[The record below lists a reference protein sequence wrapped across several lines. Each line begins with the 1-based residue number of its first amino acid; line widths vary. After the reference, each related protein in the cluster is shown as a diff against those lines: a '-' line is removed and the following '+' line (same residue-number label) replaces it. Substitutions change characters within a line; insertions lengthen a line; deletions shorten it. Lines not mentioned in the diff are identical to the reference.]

1 MNAAMILGWLRAFRP
16 AIATVVILGLLAG
29 VVQTVGRSPS
39 ASVAEPPAFTI
50 FPQGDDVPRLGPV
63 TVTFVKTP
71 EERAPDQLFQV
82 FPETKGTFA
91 WLGARTALFQPD
103 FPGFARGSTY
113 TVNVPARP
121 DAGLL
126 NAITKK
132 FTVAGQLT
140 VQQVIPGDGD
150 TEVPLAAQIFVQFS
164 RSVAPLTTLSAQR
177 SDPVVA
183 FEPALH
189 GTGEWLN
196 TSIYRFLPSD
206 LAPATTY
213 HLKVPKG
220 LTSAADGVLQQD
232 FAAAFTTVMPAV
244 DSIQPDTNWI
254 YCGPWQ
260 QVDVTFNQPMDP
272 AAQAGFRIETADT
285 GAVPPGTLKWN
296 ETRTVLSW
304 NPSQRLGIQIRYKVT
319 LDKGL
324 KGAHG
329 GVSANPRTS
338 TFVTIA
344 APSVSNTTP
353 SDGEKNANR
362 YGIRINFAT
371 PMDPTTL
378 EDKVRV
384 SSFTAADLE
393 NSIYAGDTG
402 ISINVP
408 LKSSTTYTVNLLPGA
423 TDRYGQAMGG
433 YQFTFT
439 TSEPT
444 PSVSLALPGYSAAA
458 VYSSSADPIL
468 YFQATNMPTVDFTLW
483 QLSPD
488 DGRRL
493 MHEPGSMQAFTP
505 SPSLK
510 LRTWTE
516 TVRGP
521 KDEVIL
527 GFTSLSGGKGAL
539 PKGYYFLN
547 TSGQYASRFA
557 FAVVD
562 TVLVTKLSNDELLA
576 WAVDHDT
583 GAPLQGVNV
592 RGNGPG
598 LEPTEMRT
606 DANGLASFKVPLP
619 LLGVGGYGDRP
630 YLLWIDGGGR
640 NAVTSTRW
648 PSMSAYQFSL
658 PGDYYAREWVGH
670 LYSDRPIYRPGE
682 TVQWK
687 GVVRADNDASYSV
700 PPADATFQIA
710 IMNARGQQ
718 VRQDTVHPNEFGSFA
733 GSFILPSDAPTGS
746 YTVSILFS
754 RGGNPWN
761 VAANTFL
768 VAEFRTPEFEVSV
781 AAGKDSYVSGDTID
795 AKATASFFFG
805 GALAGA
811 GLEWSAL
818 ADPYTLRVS
827 GYEYYSF
834 NDFDYTKPFVAR
846 DALRAKGTAKTNGS
860 GVGSFGIPATLAT
873 SEGAQRFT
881 LSATVTDQNGQAVAG
896 STAVTVHPAALYAGI
911 HPAQYVAN
919 EGANARIDLV
929 TVDTDGK
936 ILPDRAVT
944 VRVYDRQWIT
954 TKEVIPGGGRRYRS
968 DAKDTLLATLSTR
981 TNAKGEGAVFYKP
994 TKSGTLRLV
1003 AEVTD
1008 AKGRTSRSA
1017 TFLWVWGTTRAF
1029 WQVTNDDAVKLI
1041 ADKERY
1047 EVGDTAEVLI
1057 PAPFPGAQAL
1067 ITVERGKIKTRE
1079 VRKLATNSERIRI
1092 PITDPSVPNVFVSV
1106 VMYWPPTTGDPIPR
1120 YKVGY
1125 VELPVST
1132 ATRVLTVSV
1141 RPDRDQAKPGDTVH
1155 YDIKVTDKSGAGVR
1169 SEVSLAVV
1177 DKAVLSLQDERG
1189 PDGLRAFW
1197 FERGLGV
1204 TTGSSMAVSVDRW
1217 NDVIAEAPRQGK
1229 GGSGLVGQQARQ
1241 DFRNTAYWSAQVT
1254 TKADGTASVD
1264 VKMPDNL
1271 TTWRMQVRAIS
1282 GDTMV
1287 GEGTNE
1293 LLSTQP
1299 LLLRPALPRA
1309 LRVGDTLELRA
1320 LVRNAT
1326 KSDAAVT
1333 VALKAEG
1340 VTLTDALAKTVTI
1353 HPSESVIVGW
1363 PAKVE
1368 AEGTAKLTFTATG
1381 PADLSDAVVQELP
1394 VLIDMT
1400 PETTATGGIVN
1411 KDGQLEAI
1419 YLPKFADT
1427 KHGSLSVSVQ
1437 SALTGS
1443 MAEELRWLAPTTY
1456 EGAEYVA
1463 SRLIATIAVRRA
1475 EKSAGVSGNRDG
1487 RIASDVAGLIGR
1499 QRPDG
1504 GWPWCDQPLC
1514 QTDPNVT
1521 GWALIALGEAQRDGI
1536 AVDPFVVRSSN
1547 SYVLSYVNRPSDVAH
1562 PADINQKAFLL
1573 YALATAGGRDAVSTP
1588 ARALFEQQRAQ
1599 LGNWGRAYLLLALS
1613 ETGAGSGDAHV
1624 RALFDDLAGDTIP
1637 SANGNHWE
1645 DSAEKRGW
1653 FLSNTATTGLATLA
1667 IARIRPDHAL
1677 VPQTV
1682 RWLVIGRG
1690 ANGWHTP
1697 IDRAMGVLALSSY
1710 AVATGEL
1717 AGDYSYSVELDAKD
1731 ILSGLVKPS
1740 GAPTTATK
1748 SVPLTAFKPGTTSI
1762 LAFTR
1767 DYQKP
1772 GRLYYTLDL
1781 RYMTPAQGIDA
1792 LNRGFAIS
1800 HQYTLLD
1807 NPTKPV
1813 STAKLGDTV
1822 RVTVTVMVQSD
1833 HSYVVVE
1840 DPLPAGLEPVDAR
1853 LKNVD
1858 PALKAQLDNELAQ
1871 AAQRQ
1876 FGGGNAYFAPWYR
1889 WYYSPW
1895 HQVDLRDNR
1904 AVLGATWLS
1913 KGIYEYVYYA
1923 RATAPGDF
1931 FVAPAHAAET
1941 YFPEVFGR
1949 SDSSRFVVT
1958 P

>member
-1 MNAAMILGWLRAFRP
+1 MNAAILLGLLRTYRP
-16 AIATVVILGLLAG
+16 AIATVLILGLLAG
-29 VVQTVGRSPS
+29 VVQTVGRAPS
-39 ASVAEPPAFTI
+39 TSSAEPPTFTVL
-50 FPQGDDVPRLGPV
+50 PQGDDVSRLGPV
-63 TVTFVKTP
+63 TVTFEKSP
-71 EERAPDQLFQV
+71 EERAPEALFQV
-82 FPETKGTFA
+82 FPETKGTYA

-103 FPGFARGSTY
+103 FPGFVRGSIY

-121 DAGLL
+121 EAGLA

-132 FTVAGQLT
+132 FTVTGQLT
-140 VQQVIPGDGD
+140 VQQIIPGDGD
-150 TEVPLAAQIFVQFS
+150 TEVPLAAQLFVQFS

-177 SDPVVA
+177 TDLVVT

-196 TSIYRFLPSD
+196 TSIYRFLPTD

-213 HLKVPKG
+213 HLKVAKG

-232 FAAAFTTVMPAV
+232 FTATFTTIMPAV

-254 YCGPWQ
+254 FTGPWQ
-260 QVDVTFNQPMDP
+260 QVDATFNQPMDP
-272 AAQAGFRIETADT
+272 GAQAGFSIKNADT

-296 ETRTVLSW
+296 DARTVLSW
-304 NPSQRLGIQIRYKVT
+304 NPSERLGVKTRYTVT

-338 TFVTIA
+338 TFTTIA
-344 APSVSNTTP
+344 QPSVSNTRP
-353 SDGEKNANR
+353 SDGEKSASR
-362 YGIRINFAT
+362 YGVSINFAT
-371 PMDPTTL
+371 PMDPASL

-384 SSFTAADLE
+384 SGFSAEDVANAVTTGE
-393 NSIYAGDTG
+393 NG
-402 ISINVP
+402 ININLG
-408 LKSSTTYTVNLLPGA
+408 LKSSTAYTVTLLPGA

-433 YQFTFT
+433 HEFSFT
-439 TSEPT
+439 TSAPT
-444 PSVSLALPGYSAAA
+444 PSVSLALPGYSSAA
-458 VYSSSADPIL
+458 VYSSSAEPIL
-468 YFQATNMPTVDFTLW
+468 YFQTTNMPSVEFTLW
-483 QLSPD
+483 QLTAD
-488 DGRRL
+488 EGRRL
-493 MHEPGSMQAFTP
+493 MHDPGSMQGFNPTQ
-505 SPSLK
+505 K
-510 LRTWTE
+510 LRAWTE
-516 TVRGP
+516 TNRGDN
-521 KDEVIL
+521 DEIL
-527 GFTSLSGGKGAL
+527 LGSTSLSGSKSAL
-539 PKGYYFLN
+539 PKGYYYLT
-547 TSGQYASRFA
+547 TSGQYGSRFA

-562 TVLVTKLSNDELLA
+562 TVLVTKISNDELLA
-576 WAVDHDT
+576 WALDHDT

-598 LEPTEMRT
+598 LEPSEMRT
-606 DANGLASFKVPLP
+606 DANGLASFKVPVP
-619 LLGVGGYGDRP
+619 VLGYQGDRA
-630 YLLWIDGGGR
+630 YVLWIDGGGR
-640 NAVTSTRW
+640 SAVTSTRW
-648 PSMSAYQFSL
+648 PSMNAFQFSL

-670 LYSDRPIYRPGE
+670 LYTDRPIYRPGE
-682 TVQWK
+682 TVEWK
-687 GVVRADNDASYSV
+687 GVVRRDDDAAYSLPSTDV
-700 PPADATFQIA
+700 SFEIA
-710 IMNARGQQ
+710 IVNARGQQ
-718 VRQDTVHPNEFGSFA
+718 VSQVSAHPNEFGSFA
-733 GSFILPSDAPTGS
+733 GNFVLPSDAPTGN
-746 YTVSILFS
+746 YFVNIMFT
-754 RGGNPWN
+754 RGNPWN
-761 VAANTFL
+761 VASNSFL
-768 VAEFRTPEFEVSV
+768 VAEFRTPEFEVGV
-781 AAGKDSYVSGDTID
+781 AAGRASYVSGDTID

-805 GALAGA
+805 GAVSGA
-811 GLEWSAL
+811 GLEWSAI
-818 ADPYTLRVS
+818 ADPYTLRVP
-827 GYEYYSF
+827 GYEYFSF
-834 NDFDYTKPFVAR
+834 NDFDYSKPYVAR
-846 DALRAKGTAKTNGS
+846 DALRAKGTAKTDGNG
-860 GVGSFGIPATLAT
+860 VASFGVPAALAT
-873 SEGAQRFT
+873 SEGAQQFT
-881 LSATVTDQNGQAVAG
+881 LGASVQDQNGQVVAG
-896 STAVTVHPAALYAGI
+896 STTVTVHPAALYAGI

-936 ILPDRAVT
+936 ILPNRAVT

-954 TKEVIPGGGRRYRS
+954 TKETLPGGGRRYRS
-968 DAKDTLLATLSTR
+968 DAKDTLVATLSTR
-981 TNAKGEGAVFYKP
+981 TNAQGDGAVTYRP

-1008 AKGRTSRSA
+1008 AQGRTSRSA
-1017 TFLWVWGTTRAF
+1017 TFLWVWGTTRAL

-1047 EVGDTAEVLI
+1047 EVGDTAEVLV

-1067 ITVERGKIKTRE
+1067 ITIERGKIKTRE
-1079 VRKLATNSERIRI
+1079 VRKLATNSERLRI
-1092 PITDPSVPNVFVSV
+1092 PITDASVPDVFVSV
-1106 VMYWPPTTGDPIPR
+1106 VMYWPPTSGDPIPR

-1132 ATRVLTVSV
+1132 STRVLNVSV
-1141 RPDRDQAKPGDTVH
+1141 KPDRDQAKPGDTVR
-1155 YDIKVTDKSGAGVR
+1155 YDIKVTDKAGNGVR

-1197 FERGLGV
+1197 FERGLSV

-1217 NDVIAEAPRQGK
+1217 NDVIAEAARQGK
-1229 GGSGLVGQQARQ
+1229 GGSGLVGQQLRQ
-1241 DFRNTAYWSAQVT
+1241 DFRNTAYWSAQVV

-1271 TTWRMQVRAIS
+1271 TTWRMQARAIS

-1309 LRVGDTLELRA
+1309 LRVGDAVDLRA

-1326 KSDAAVT
+1326 KSDAAVSVT
-1333 VALKAEG
+1333 LKAEG
-1340 VTLTDALAKTVTI
+1340 VTVTGALSRNVTI
-1353 HPSESVIVGW
+1353 HPSESVIVSW

-1381 PADLSDAVVQELP
+1381 PADLSDAVEQTLP

-1400 PETTATGGIVN
+1400 PETTATGGIVT
-1411 KDGQLEAI
+1411 KDGQLEAV
-1419 YLPKFADT
+1419 YLPNFADT

-1437 SALTGS
+1437 SALTGA
-1443 MAEELRWLAPTTY
+1443 MNDELKWLDPTPY
-1456 EGAEYVA
+1456 EGTEYGA
-1463 SRLIATIAVRRA
+1463 SRLIATLAVRRA
-1475 EKSAGVSGNRDG
+1475 EKSAGLSINRDA
-1487 RIASDVAGLIGR
+1487 RIASDVAGMIGR

-1504 GWPWCDQPLC
+1504 GWPWCDHPTC

-1521 GWALIALGEAQRDGI
+1521 GWVLIALGEAQRDGI
-1536 AVDPFVVRSSN
+1536 SVDSGVIRSAT
-1547 SYVLSYVNRPSDVAH
+1547 SYVVSFVNRSTDVAH

-1573 YALATAGGRDAVSTP
+1573 YALASAGGRDAASIP

-1613 ETGAGSGDAHV
+1613 ETGATTNDAQV
-1624 RALFDDLAGDTIP
+1624 RALFDDLAGATIP

-1645 DSAEKRGW
+1645 DAADKRGS
-1653 FLSNTATTGLATLA
+1653 FLTSTATTALSTLA
-1667 IARIRPDHAL
+1667 IARIRPEHVL
-1677 VPQTV
+1677 IPQTV

-1690 ANGWHTP
+1690 ANGWHSS

-1710 AVATGEL
+1710 AVSTGEL
-1717 AGDYSYSVELDAKD
+1717 AGDYSYSVQLDAKD
-1731 ILSGLVKPS
+1731 VLSGLVKPNTT
-1740 GAPTTATK
+1740 PTTATK
-1748 SVPLTAFKPGTTSI
+1748 LVPLATFKPGTTSI

-1781 RYMTPAQGIDA
+1781 RYLTPAKGIDA
-1792 LNRGFAIS
+1792 LNRGFAVS

-1807 NPTKPV
+1807 APTKPISAV
-1813 STAKLGDTV
+1813 KLGETV
-1822 RVTVTVMVQSD
+1822 RVTVTVMVKSD
-1833 HSYVVVE
+1833 HAYVVVE
-1840 DPLPAGLEPVDAR
+1840 DPLPAGLEAVDAR

-1876 FGGGNAYFAPWYR
+1876 FGGDAYFAPWYR

-1895 HQVDLRDNR
+1895 HQVDLRDDR
-1904 AVLGATWLS
+1904 AVLSATWLS

-1931 FVAPAHAAET
+1931 FVAPAHAEET

>member
-1 MNAAMILGWLRAFRP
+1 MNAATILGWLRTFRP
-16 AIATVVILGLLAG
+16 AITTVVVLGLLAG
-29 VVQTVGRSPS
+29 LFQVVGRAPS
-39 ASVAEPPAFTI
+39 ASSVEPPAFTI
-50 FPQGDDVPRLGPV
+50 FPQGEDVSRLGPV
-63 TVTFVKTP
+63 TVTFAKTP
-71 EERAPDQLFQV
+71 EERAPEALFQV
-82 FPETKGTFA
+82 FPETKGSYA

-103 FPGFARGSTY
+103 FPGFVRGSTY
-113 TVNVPARP
+113 IVNVPARP
-121 DAGLL
+121 DAGLPT
-126 NAITKK
+126 AITKK
-132 FTVAGQLT
+132 FTVTGQLT
-140 VQQVIPGDGD
+140 VQQIIPGDGD
-150 TEVPLAAQIFVQFS
+150 TEVPLAAQLFVQFS

-177 SDPVVA
+177 SDPVVT

-189 GTGEWLN
+189 GSGEWLN
-196 TSIYRFLPSD
+196 TSIYRFVPSD

-213 HLKVPKG
+213 HLKVAKG

-232 FAAAFTTVMPAV
+232 WSSTFTTIMPAV

-272 AAQAGFRIETADT
+272 AAQAGFSIQNAET

-296 ETRTVLSW
+296 DARTVLSW
-304 NPSQRLGIQIRYKVT
+304 NPSERLGVKTRYTVT

-329 GVSANPRTS
+329 GVSVNPRTS
-338 TFVTIA
+338 TFTTIA
-344 APSVSNTTP
+344 LPSVASTMPSNG
-353 SDGEKNANR
+353 DQNASR

-371 PMDPTTL
+371 PMDPATL
-378 EDKVRV
+378 ENKIRV
-384 SSFTAADLE
+384 STFSAADLDHAVSASE
-393 NSIYAGDTG
+393 NGVGVNIG
-402 ISINVP
+402 
-408 LKSSTTYTVNLLPGA
+408 LKSSTTYTVTLLPGA

-433 YQFTFT
+433 HEFTFT
-439 TSEPT
+439 TGAPT

-468 YFQATNMPTVDFTLW
+468 YFQATNMPSVDFTLW
-483 QLSPD
+483 QLTPD

-493 MHEPGSMQAFTP
+493 MHDPGSMQAFTP
-505 SPSLK
+505 SPSQK
-510 LRTWTE
+510 VRTWTE
-516 TVRGP
+516 TNRGT
-521 KDEVIL
+521 KDEIVL
-527 GFTSLSGGKGAL
+527 GSTSLSGGNGPLA
-539 PKGYYFLN
+539 KGYYYLN

-576 WAVDHDT
+576 WALDHDS
-583 GAPLQGVNV
+583 GAPLVGVNV

-598 LEPTEMRT
+598 LAPTEIVT
-606 DANGLASFKVPLP
+606 DANGLASFKVPVP
-619 LLGVGGYGDRP
+619 VLGYQGDRS
-630 YLLWIDGGGR
+630 YVLWIDAGGR

-648 PSMSAYQFSL
+648 PSMNAYQFSL

-670 LYSDRPIYRPGE
+670 LYTDRPIYRPGE
-682 TVQWK
+682 TVEWK
-687 GVVRADNDASYSV
+687 GVIRADDDAAYSL
-700 PPADATFQIA
+700 PPTDATFQIA
-710 IMNARGQQ
+710 IVNARGQQ
-718 VRQDTVHPNEFGSFA
+718 VRQDSAHPNEFGSFA
-733 GSFILPSDAPTGS
+733 GSFVLPSDAPTGN
-746 YTVSILFS
+746 YTVNIMYT
-754 RGGNPWN
+754 RGNPWN
-761 VAANTFL
+761 VASNSFL
-768 VAEFRTPEFEVSV
+768 VAEFRKPEFQVSV
-781 AAGKDSYVSGDTID
+781 AAGKASYVDGDTID
-795 AKATASFFFG
+795 AQATASFFFG
-805 GALAGA
+805 GAVSGA
-811 GLEWSAL
+811 GVEWSAI
-818 ADPYTLRVS
+818 ADPYTLRVP
-827 GYEYYSF
+827 GYEYFSF
-834 NDFDYTKPFVAR
+834 NDFDYAKPYVAR
-846 DALRAKGTAKTNGS
+846 DALRAKGTAKTDAS
-860 GVGSFGIPATLAT
+860 GLASFGVPAALAT
-873 SEGAQRFT
+873 SEGAQQFT
-881 LSATVTDQNGQAVAG
+881 LGAAVQDQNGQVVAG
-896 STAVTVHPAALYAGI
+896 NTTVTVHPAALYAGI
-911 HPAQYVAN
+911 HPAQYVTN
-919 EGANARIDLV
+919 EGANARIDVV

-936 ILPDRAVT
+936 VLPDRAVT

-954 TKEVIPGGGRRYRS
+954 TKETIPGGGRRYRS
-968 DAKDTLLATLSTR
+968 DAKDTLVATLSAR
-981 TNAKGEGAVFYKP
+981 TNAKGEGAVFYRP

-1029 WQVTNDDAVKLI
+1029 WQVTNDDAVKLV

-1047 EVGDTAEVLI
+1047 EVGETAEVLI

-1067 ITVERGKIKTRE
+1067 ITIERGKIKTRE
-1079 VRKLATNSERIRI
+1079 VRTLVTNSERLRI
-1092 PITDPSVPNVFVSV
+1092 PISDASVPDVFVSV

-1132 ATRVLTVSV
+1132 ATRVLNVSV
-1141 RPDRDQAKPGDTVH
+1141 RPDRDQAKPGDTVR
-1155 YDIKVTDKSGAGVR
+1155 YDIKVTDKAGNGVR

-1204 TTGSSMAVSVDRW
+1204 TTGSSMAVSINRW

-1229 GGSGLVGQQARQ
+1229 GGSGLVGQQVRQ
-1241 DFRNTAYWSAQVT
+1241 DFRNTAYWSAQVV

-1264 VKMPDNL
+1264 VKLPDNL
-1271 TTWRMQVRAIS
+1271 TTWRMQARAIS
-1282 GDTMV
+1282 GDTLV

-1293 LLSTQP
+1293 LLATQP
-1299 LLLRPALPRA
+1299 LLLRPALPRV
-1309 LRVGDTLELRA
+1309 LRVGDSVDLRA

-1326 KSDAAVT
+1326 KSDAAVNVT
-1333 VALKAEG
+1333 LKAEG
-1340 VTLTDALAKTVTI
+1340 VTVTGALSQSVTI
-1353 HPSESVIVGW
+1353 HPSESVIVSW

-1381 PADLSDAVVQELP
+1381 PADLSDAVEQTLP

-1400 PETTATGGIVN
+1400 PETTATGGIVTR
-1411 KDGQLEAI
+1411 DGQLEAV

-1427 KHGSLSVSVQ
+1427 THGSLSVSVQ
-1437 SALTGS
+1437 SALTGAMS
-1443 MAEELRWLAPTTY
+1443 DELKWLTPTTW

-1463 SRLIATIAVRRA
+1463 SRLIATLAVRRA
-1475 EKSAGVSGNRDG
+1475 EKSAGVSNNRDG

-1504 GWPWCDQPLC
+1504 GWPWCDQPTC

-1521 GWALIALGEAQRDGI
+1521 GWTLIALGEAQREGI
-1536 AVDPFVVRSSN
+1536 AIDSGVIRSSTG
-1547 SYVLSYVNRPSDVAH
+1547 YVVSYVNRSTDIAH

-1573 YALATAGGRDAVSTP
+1573 YALAAAGGRDAAAIP

-1599 LGNWGRAYLLLALS
+1599 LGNWGRAYLLLALAES
-1613 ETGAGSGDAHV
+1613 GATSTDAQI
-1624 RALFDDLAGDTIP
+1624 RALFDDLAGATIP

-1645 DSAEKRGW
+1645 DAVDKRGT
-1653 FLSNTATTGLATLA
+1653 FLTSTATTALSTLA

-1690 ANGWHTP
+1690 ANGWHSS

-1710 AVATGEL
+1710 AVSTGEL
-1717 AGDYSYSVELDAKD
+1717 AGDYSYAVQLDAKD
-1731 ILSGLVKPS
+1731 VLTGLVKPNTT
-1740 GAPTTATK
+1740 PTTATK
-1748 SVPLTAFKPGTTSI
+1748 SVPLATLKPGTTSI

-1767 DYQKP
+1767 DYQRP

-1781 RYMTPAQGIDA
+1781 RYLTPAKGIDA
-1792 LNRGFAIS
+1792 LNRGFAVS

-1807 NPTKPV
+1807 APTKPI
-1813 STAKLGDTV
+1813 SAAKLGETV
-1822 RVTVTVMVQSD
+1822 RVTVTVMVKSD
-1833 HSYVVVE
+1833 HAYVVVE

-1876 FGGGNAYFAPWYR
+1876 FGGDAYFAPWYR

-1895 HQVDLRDNR
+1895 HQVDLRDDR
-1904 AVLGATWLS
+1904 AVLSATWLS
-1913 KGIYEYVYYA
+1913 KGVYEYVYYA

>member
-1 MNAAMILGWLRAFRP
+1 MNAKAALAWLRTLRP
-16 AIATVVILGLLAG
+16 AITTVVILGLLAG
-29 VVQTVGRSPS
+29 LMQTVGRTPS
-39 ASVAEPPAFTI
+39 AILSEPPAFTI
-50 FPQGDDVPRLGPV
+50 LPQGEDVSRLGPV
-63 TVTFVKTP
+63 TVTFEKTP
-71 EERAPDQLFQV
+71 EERAPDALFQV
-82 FPETKGTFA
+82 VPETKGTYA

-103 FPGFARGSTY
+103 FPGFVRGSTY

-121 DAGLL
+121 DAGLAS
-126 NAITKK
+126 AISKR
-132 FTVAGQLT
+132 FTVTGQLS
-140 VQQVIPGDGD
+140 VQQTIPGDGD
-150 TEVPLAAQIFVQFS
+150 TEVPLAAQLFVQFS

-177 SDPVVA
+177 ADPVVT

-196 TSIYRFLPSD
+196 TSIYRFLPTD

-213 HLKVPKG
+213 RLKVAKG

-232 FAAAFTTVMPAV
+232 WSATFTTIMPAV

-260 QVDVTFNQPMDP
+260 QVDVTFNQAMDP
-272 AAQAGFRIETADT
+272 ASQAGFSIRNAETSAI
-285 GAVPPGTLKWN
+285 PPGTLKWN
-296 ETRTVLSW
+296 DARTVLSW
-304 NPSQRLGIQIRYKVT
+304 NPSERLGVQTRYQVT

-324 KGAHG
+324 KGARG
-329 GVSANPRTS
+329 GISANPRTS

-344 APSVSNTTP
+344 QPSVANTSP
-353 SDGEKNANR
+353 ANGDQNAQR
-362 YGIRINFAT
+362 FGIRINFAT
-371 PMDPTTL
+371 PMDPATL

-384 SSFTAADLE
+384 SGFSAADLE
-393 NSIYAGDTG
+393 GNVYPSEQGLTV
-402 ISINVP
+402 SVP
-408 LKSSTTYTVNLLPGA
+408 LKSSTAYTANLLPGA

-433 YQFTFT
+433 YQFSFT
-439 TSEPT
+439 TGAPL
-444 PSVSLALPGYSAAA
+444 PSVSLALPGYGSSA
-458 VYSSSADPIL
+458 VYSSSAEPIL
-468 YFQATNMPTVDFTLW
+468 YFQATNVPSVEFTLW
-483 QLSPD
+483 PLTAD
-488 DGRRL
+488 EGRRV
-493 MHEPGSMQAFTP
+493 MHDPGAGAPAQFK
-505 SPSLK
+505 PSLPV

-516 TVRGP
+516 TVRGA
-521 KDEVIL
+521 KDEVLL
-527 GFTSLSGGKGAL
+527 GSTSLSGGRGAL
-539 PKGYYFLN
+539 AKGYYYLV
-547 TSGQYASRFA
+547 TSGQYASYVA

-562 TVLVTKLSNDELLA
+562 TVLVTKLSNDELLV
-576 WAVDHDT
+576 WALDHDT

-592 RGNGPG
+592 RGSGPA
-598 LEPTEMRT
+598 LEPSEMRT
-606 DANGLASFKVPLP
+606 DASGLASFKVPLP
-619 LLGVGGYGDRP
+619 LLGGSTDRS
-630 YLLWIDGGGR
+630 YILWIDGGGR

-648 PSMSAYQFSL
+648 PSMNAYQFSL

-670 LYSDRPIYRPGE
+670 LYTDRPIYRPGE

-687 GVVRADNDASYSV
+687 GVVRGDDDATYSV
-700 PPADATFQIA
+700 PRADATFLVA
-710 IMNARGQQ
+710 ILNARGQQ
-718 VRQDTVHPNEFGSFA
+718 VRQDEVKPNEFGSFS
-733 GSFILPSDAPTGS
+733 GSLELPSDAPTGNYVVNIM
-746 YTVSILFS
+746 YT
-754 RGGNPWN
+754 RGTQWS
-761 VAANTFL
+761 VASNSFL
-768 VAEFRTPEFEVSV
+768 VAEFRKPEFEVTVTS
-781 AAGKDSYVSGDTID
+781 GLTSYVNGDTID

-805 GALAGA
+805 GAVAGA

-818 ADPYTLRVS
+818 ADPYTLRVP
-827 GYEYYSF
+827 GYEYFSF
-834 NDFDYTKPFVAR
+834 NDFDYATPYVAR
-846 DALRAKGTAKTNGS
+846 DALRAKGTAKTDQNG
-860 GVGSFGIPATLAT
+860 VASFGVPASLAT

-881 LSATVTDQNGQAVAG
+881 LGAAVQDQNGQVVAG
-896 STAVTVHPAALYAGI
+896 SSTVTVHPASLYAGI
-911 HPAQYVAN
+911 RPAQYVAN

-968 DAKDTLLATLSTR
+968 DVKDTLVATLSAR
-981 TNAKGEGAVFYKP
+981 TDAKGEGAVFYRP
-994 TKSGTLRLV
+994 TKSGSLRLV

-1017 TFLWVWGTTRAF
+1017 TFLWVWGTSRAL
-1029 WQVTNDDAVKLI
+1029 WQVTNDDAVKLV

-1047 EVGDTAEVLI
+1047 EIGDTAEVLV

-1067 ITVERGKIKTRE
+1067 ITIERGKIKTRE
-1079 VRKLATNSERIRI
+1079 VRKFATNSERLRI
-1092 PITDPSVPNVFVSV
+1092 PITDASVPDIFVSV
-1106 VMYWPPTTGDPIPR
+1106 VMYWPPTSTDPIPR

-1132 ATRVLTVSV
+1132 ATRVLNVSI
-1141 RPDRDQAKPGDTVH
+1141 RPDRDQAKPGDTVR
-1155 YDIKVTDKSGAGVR
+1155 YDIKVTDKAGNGVR
-1169 SEVSLAVV
+1169 SEVSVAVV

-1197 FERGLGV
+1197 FERGLSV
-1204 TTGSSMAVSVDRW
+1204 TTGSSMAVSINRW
-1217 NDVIAEAPRQGK
+1217 NDVIAEAPKQGK
-1229 GGSGLVGQQARQ
+1229 GGSGLVGQQVRQ
-1241 DFRNTAYWSAQVT
+1241 DFRNTAYWSAQVL

-1271 TTWRMQVRAIS
+1271 TTWRMQARAIS

-1293 LLSTQP
+1293 LLATQP

-1309 LRVGDTLELRA
+1309 LRVGDSVELRA

-1333 VALKAEG
+1333 VTLKAEG
-1340 VTLTDALAKTVTI
+1340 VTVTGSLGRNITV
-1353 HPSESVIVGW
+1353 HPSESVIVSW

-1368 AEGTAKLTFTATG
+1368 FEGTAKLRFTATG
-1381 PADLSDAVVQELP
+1381 PGDLSDAIEQQLP

-1400 PETTATGGIVN
+1400 PETTATGGIVT
-1411 KDGQLEAI
+1411 KDGQLEAL
-1419 YLPKFADT
+1419 YLPTFADT

-1443 MAEELRWLAPTTY
+1443 MADELKSLEPYVY
-1456 EGAEYVA
+1456 ENAEYVA
-1463 SRLIATIAVRRA
+1463 SRLIATLAVKRA
-1475 EKSAGVSGNRDG
+1475 EKSAGVASTRDG
-1487 RIASDVAGLIGR
+1487 RIATDVAGLIGR

-1504 GWPWCDQPLC
+1504 GWAWCEQPLC

-1521 GWALIALGEAQRDGI
+1521 GWALIALGEAQRDGLS
-1536 AVDPFVVRSSN
+1536 VDSGVIRRATG
-1547 SYVLSYVNRPSDVAH
+1547 YVIGYVNRSTDIAH

-1573 YALATAGGRDAVSTP
+1573 YALAAAGGRDAALVP

-1599 LGNWGRAYLLLALS
+1599 LGNWGRAYLLLALTES
-1613 ETGAGSGDAHV
+1613 GVAGDDAQV
-1624 RALFDDLAGDTIP
+1624 GALFNDLAGATIP

-1645 DSAEKRGW
+1645 DAADKRGS
-1653 FLSNTATTGLATLA
+1653 FLTSTATTALATLA

-1690 ANGWHTP
+1690 ANGWHSSV
-1697 IDRAMGVLALSSY
+1697 DRAMGVLALSSY
-1710 AVATGEL
+1710 AVSTGEL
-1717 AGDYSYSVELDAKD
+1717 AGDFSYAVELDAKD
-1731 ILSGLVKPS
+1731 ILSGLVKPNTT
-1740 GAPTTATK
+1740 PTTATK
-1748 SVPLTAFKPGTTSI
+1748 AVPLSLFKPGTTSF

-1767 DYQKP
+1767 DYQRP

-1781 RYMTPAQGIDA
+1781 RYMTPAKGIDA
-1792 LNRGFAIS
+1792 LNRGFAVS

-1807 NPTKPV
+1807 APTKPIT
-1813 STAKLGDTV
+1813 SAKLGETV

-1858 PALKAQLDNELAQ
+1858 PALKNKLDNDLAA
-1871 AAQRQ
+1871 AAQKQ
-1876 FGGGNAYFAPWYR
+1876 FGGDAYFAPWYR

-1895 HQVDLRDNR
+1895 HQVELRDDR
-1904 AVLGATWLS
+1904 AVLSTTRLS

-1923 RATAPGDF
+1923 RATTPGDF
-1931 FVAPAHAAET
+1931 FVAPAHAEET
-1941 YFPEVFGR
+1941 
-1949 SDSSRFVVT
+1949 
-1958 P
+1958 

>member
-1 MNAAMILGWLRAFRP
+1 MNAATLLIWLRTFRP
-16 AIATVVILGLLAG
+16 AIATVLILGLVAG
-29 VVQTVGRSPS
+29 LVQTVGQAPS
-39 ASVAEPPAFTI
+39 ASVAEPPAFAI
-50 FPQGDDVPRLGPV
+50 LPQGNDVARLGPV
-63 TVTFVKTP
+63 TVTFAKTP

-82 FPETKGTFA
+82 FPETKGTYA
-91 WLGARTALFQPD
+91 WLGVRTALFQPD
-103 FPGFARGSTY
+103 FPGFVRGSTY

-121 DAGLL
+121 DAGLPS
-126 NAITKK
+126 AITKK
-132 FTVAGQLT
+132 FTVTGQLT
-140 VQQVIPGDGD
+140 IQQVIPGDGD
-150 TEVPLAAQIFVQFS
+150 TEVPLAAQLFVQFS

-177 SDPVVA
+177 ADPVVT

-213 HLKVPKG
+213 HLKVAKG

-232 FAAAFTTVMPAV
+232 WSSTFTTIMPGV
-244 DSIQPDTNWI
+244 DSIQPDANWI

-272 AAQAGFRIETADT
+272 AAQAGFSIQNAAN

-296 ETRTVLSW
+296 DSRTVLSW
-304 NPSQRLGIQIRYKVT
+304 NPSERLGVQTRYTVAM
-319 LDKGL
+319 DKGL

-338 TFVTIA
+338 TFTTIGK
-344 APSVSNTTP
+344 PSIANTSP
-353 SDGEKNANR
+353 VDGDKNAPR
-362 YGIRINFAT
+362 YGVRINFAT

-378 EDKVRV
+378 EDKVSV
-384 SSFTAADLE
+384 SGFSAADLE
-393 NSIYAGDTG
+393 GNVYPGEQG
-402 ISINVP
+402 ITISVG
-408 LKSSTTYTVNLLPGA
+408 LKSSTEYTVTLRPGA

-439 TSEPT
+439 TGAPT

-458 VYSSSADPIL
+458 VYSSTAEPIL
-468 YFQATNMPTVDFTLW
+468 YFQTTNMPAVEFTLW
-483 QLSPD
+483 PLTAD
-488 DGRRL
+488 EGRRV
-493 MHEPGSMQAFTP
+493 MHDPGAIQQFK
-505 SPSLK
+505 PSLPA

-516 TVRGP
+516 TVRGG

-527 GFTSLSGGKGAL
+527 GSTSLSGIAKRPLA
-539 PKGYYFLN
+539 KGYYYLG
-547 TSGQYASRFA
+547 TTGGYGSYFA

-562 TVLVTKLSNDELLA
+562 TVLVTKISNDELLA
-576 WAVDHDT
+576 WALDHDT

-592 RGNGPG
+592 RGSGPG
-598 LEPTEMRT
+598 LEPTELRT

-619 LLGVGGYGDRP
+619 LVGQYTDRS
-630 YLLWIDGGGR
+630 YVLWIDAGGR

-648 PSMSAYQFSL
+648 PSMNAYQFAI
-658 PGDYYAREWVGH
+658 PGDYYSREWVGH
-670 LYSDRPIYRPGE
+670 LYTDRPIYRPGE
-682 TVQWK
+682 TVEWK
-687 GVVRADNDASYSV
+687 GVVRADDDASYSL
-700 PPADATFQIA
+700 PPADASFTIT
-710 IMNARGQQ
+710 ITNARGQQ
-718 VRQDTVHPNEFGSFA
+718 VRQDTAHPNEFGSFA
-733 GSFILPSDAPTGS
+733 GSFALPSDAPTGN
-746 YTVSILFS
+746 YTVSILYT
-754 RGGNPWN
+754 RGQQWAVTGNS
-761 VAANTFL
+761 FL
-768 VAEFRTPEFEVSV
+768 VAEFRKPEFQVSV
-781 AAGKDSYVSGDTID
+781 AAAKASYVDGDTID

-805 GALAGA
+805 GGVGGA
-811 GLEWSAL
+811 GLEWSVL
-818 ADPYTLRVS
+818 ADPYILRVP

-834 NDFDYTKPFVAR
+834 NDFDYAKPFVSR
-846 DALRAKGTAKTNGS
+846 DALRAKGTAKTDQS
-860 GVGSFGIPATLAT
+860 GVAAFGIPAALAT
-873 SEGAQRFT
+873 SEGAQQFT
-881 LSATVTDQNGQAVAG
+881 LSATVQDQNGQAVAG

-936 ILPDRAVT
+936 LLPDRAVT
-944 VRVYDRQWIT
+944 VRVFDRQWIT
-954 TKEVIPGGGRRYRS
+954 TKELLPGGGRRYRS
-968 DAKDTLLATLSTR
+968 DVKDTLVTTLSAR

-1003 AEVTD
+1003 AEATD
-1008 AKGRTSRSA
+1008 ARGRTSRSA

-1029 WQVTNDDAVKLI
+1029 WQVTNDDAVKLV

-1047 EVGDTAEVLI
+1047 EVGDTADVLV

-1067 ITVERGKIKTRE
+1067 ITIERGKIKTRE
-1079 VRKLATNSERIRI
+1079 VRKLATNSERLRI
-1092 PITDPSVPNVFVSV
+1092 PITDPSVPDIFVSV
-1106 VMYWPPTTGDPIPR
+1106 VMYWPPTSADPIPR

-1132 ATRVLTVSV
+1132 ATRVLNVSV
-1141 RPDRDQAKPGDTVH
+1141 RPDRDQAKPGDMVH
-1155 YDIKVTDKSGAGVR
+1155 YDIKVTDKAGTGVR
-1169 SEVSLAVV
+1169 SEVSVAVV

-1204 TTGSSMAVSVDRW
+1204 TTGSSMAVSIDRW

-1229 GGSGLVGQQARQ
+1229 GGSGLVGQQVRQ
-1241 DFRNTAYWSAQVT
+1241 DFRNTAYWSAQVV

-1271 TTWRMQVRAIS
+1271 TTWRMQARAIS
-1282 GDTMV
+1282 GNTMV

-1309 LRVGDTLELRA
+1309 LRVGDAVELRA

-1326 KSDAAVT
+1326 KTDAAVNVT
-1333 VALKAEG
+1333 LKAEG
-1340 VTLTDALAKTVTI
+1340 VTVTGDLAHSVTI
-1353 HPSESVIVGW
+1353 HPSDSVIVGW

-1381 PADLSDAVVQELP
+1381 PGGLSDAIEQTLP
-1394 VLIDMT
+1394 ISIDMT
-1400 PETTATGGIVN
+1400 PETTATGGIVTR
-1411 KDGQLEAI
+1411 DSQLEAV
-1419 YLPKFADT
+1419 YLPNFADT

-1437 SALTGS
+1437 SALTGA
-1443 MAEELRWLAPTTY
+1443 MADELRWLKPTTY

-1463 SRLIATIAVRRA
+1463 SRLIATLAVRRA
-1475 EKSAGVSGNRDG
+1475 EKSAGVSNSRDG
-1487 RIASDVAGLIGR
+1487 QIASDVAGLIGR
-1499 QRPDG
+1499 QRSDG
-1504 GWPWCDQPLC
+1504 GWPWCDHPLC

-1521 GWALIALGEAQRDGI
+1521 GWALVALGEAQRDGI
-1536 AVDPFVVRSSN
+1536 AIDSGVLRGSTGYVV
-1547 SYVLSYVNRPSDVAH
+1547 SYVNRSTDIAH

-1573 YALATAGGRDAVSTP
+1573 YALAAAGGRDAAAVP

-1613 ETGAGSGDAHV
+1613 EIGANSTDPQVG
-1624 RALFDDLAGDTIP
+1624 ALFNDLAGATIP

-1645 DSAEKRGW
+1645 DAADKRGLL
-1653 FLSNTATTGLATLA
+1653 LSSTATTALATLA
-1667 IARIRPDHAL
+1667 IARIRQEHAL

-1690 ANGWHTP
+1690 ANGWHSS

-1710 AVATGEL
+1710 SVSTGEL
-1717 AGDYSYSVELDAKD
+1717 AGDYSYAVQLDAKD
-1731 ILSGLVKPS
+1731 VLSGLVKPNTT
-1740 GAPTTATK
+1740 PTTASK
-1748 SVPLTAFKPGTTSI
+1748 SVPLSTFKPGATSI

-1781 RYMTPAQGIDA
+1781 RYLTPAKGIDA
-1792 LNRGFAIS
+1792 LNRGFAVS

-1807 NPTKPV
+1807 APTKPIM
-1813 STAKLGDTV
+1813 SAKVGDTV
-1822 RVTVTVMVQSD
+1822 RVTVTVVVQSD

-1871 AAQRQ
+1871 AAQKQ
-1876 FGGGNAYFAPWYR
+1876 FGGDAYFAPWYR

-1895 HQVDLRDNR
+1895 HQVDLRDDR

-1931 FVAPAHAAET
+1931 FVAPAHAEET

>member
-1 MNAAMILGWLRAFRP
+1 MNAATILSWLRTFRP
-16 AIATVVILGLLAG
+16 AIATVLVLSLLAG
-29 VVQTVGRSPS
+29 LFQIVGRAPS
-39 ASVAEPPAFTI
+39 ASLVEPPAFTI
-50 FPQGDDVPRLGPV
+50 FPQGEDVSRLGPV
-63 TVTFVKTP
+63 TVTFAKTP
-71 EERAPDQLFQV
+71 EERAPEALFQV
-82 FPETKGTFA
+82 IPETKGSYA

-103 FPGFARGSTY
+103 FPGFVRGSTY

-121 DAGLL
+121 DAGLS

-132 FTVAGQLT
+132 FTVTGQLA
-140 VQQVIPGDGD
+140 VQQIIPGDGD
-150 TEVPLAAQIFVQFS
+150 TEVPLAAQLFVQFS

-177 SDPVVA
+177 SDPVVT
-183 FEPALH
+183 FDPALH

-206 LAPATTY
+206 LAPATIY
-213 HLKVPKG
+213 HLKVAKG

-232 FAAAFTTVMPAV
+232 FNATFTTIMPAV
-244 DSIQPDTNWI
+244 DLIQPDTSWI
-254 YCGPWQ
+254 YCGPYQ

-272 AAQAGFRIETADT
+272 AAQAGFSIRNADT

-296 ETRTVLSW
+296 DARTVLSW
-304 NPSQRLGIQIRYKVT
+304 NPSERLGVKTQYKVT

-329 GVSANPRTS
+329 GVSVNPRTS
-338 TFVTIA
+338 AFTTIA
-344 APSVSNTTP
+344 QPSVASTTP
-353 SDGEKNANR
+353 SNGDKNAFR

-378 EDKVRV
+378 ENKVRV
-384 SSFTAADLE
+384 SGFSATEVE
-393 NSIYAGDTG
+393 NGVSTSENG
-402 ISINVP
+402 IGVG
-408 LKSSTTYTVNLLPGA
+408 LAMKSSTTYTVTLLAGA

-433 YQFTFT
+433 YEFSFT
-439 TSEPT
+439 TGVPT
-444 PSVSLALPGYSAAA
+444 ASVSLALPGYSSAA
-458 VYSSSADPIL
+458 VYSSSAEPIL
-468 YFQATNMPTVDFTLW
+468 YFQTTNLPSVEFTLW
-483 QLSPD
+483 QLTAD
-488 DGRRL
+488 EGRHL
-493 MHEPGSMQAFTP
+493 MHDPGAMSGF
-505 SPSLK
+505 SPTQK
-510 LRTWTE
+510 LRSWTE
-516 TVRGP
+516 TNGGA
-521 KDEVIL
+521 KDEVVL
-527 GFTSLSGGKGAL
+527 GSTSLSGSKAAL
-539 PKGYYFLN
+539 AKGYYYLS
-547 TSGQYASRFA
+547 TGGQFGSRFA

-576 WAVDHDT
+576 WALDHDT
-583 GAPLQGVNV
+583 GAPLKGVNV

-598 LEPTEMRT
+598 LEPTEMLT
-606 DANGLASFKVPLP
+606 DANGLASFKVPVP
-619 LLGVGGYGDRP
+619 VLGYSGDRS
-630 YLLWIDGGGR
+630 YVLWIDGGGR

-648 PSMSAYQFSL
+648 PSMNAYQFSL

-670 LYSDRPIYRPGE
+670 LYTDRPIYRPGE
-682 TVQWK
+682 TVEWK
-687 GVVRADNDASYSV
+687 GVVRADDDAAYSL

-710 IMNARGQQ
+710 IVNARGQQ
-718 VRQDTVHPNEFGSFA
+718 VRQDSAHPNEFGSFA
-733 GSFILPSDAPTGS
+733 GSFTLPSDAPTGNYVVNIM
-746 YTVSILFS
+746 YT
-754 RGGNPWN
+754 RGNPWS
-761 VAANTFL
+761 VASNSFL
-768 VAEFRTPEFEVSV
+768 VAEFRKPEFEVGV
-781 AAGKDSYVSGDTID
+781 AAGQASYVDGDTID

-805 GALAGA
+805 GPVSGA
-811 GLEWSAL
+811 GLEWSAI
-818 ADPYTLRVS
+818 ADPYTLRVP
-827 GYEYYSF
+827 GYEYFSF
-834 NDFDYTKPFVAR
+834 NDFDYAKPYVAR
-846 DALRAKGTAKTNGS
+846 DALRAKGTAKTDGS
-860 GVGSFGIPATLAT
+860 GVASFGVPAALAT

-881 LSATVTDQNGQAVAG
+881 LGAAVQDQNGQVVAG
-896 STAVTVHPAALYAGI
+896 STTVTVHPAALYAGI

-954 TKEVIPGGGRRYRS
+954 TKETVPGGGRRYRS
-968 DAKDTLLATLSTR
+968 DAKDTLVATLSAR
-981 TNAKGEGAVFYKP
+981 TDTKGEGAVFYRP

-1017 TFLWVWGTTRAF
+1017 TFLWVWGTTRAL
-1029 WQVTNDDAVKLI
+1029 WQVTNDDAVKLV

-1067 ITVERGKIKTRE
+1067 ITIERGKIKTRE
-1079 VRKLATNSERIRI
+1079 VRTLATNSERLRI
-1092 PITDPSVPNVFVSV
+1092 PITDASVPDVFVSV
-1106 VMYWPPTTGDPIPR
+1106 VMYWPPTSGDPIPR

-1132 ATRVLTVSV
+1132 ATRVLNVSV
-1141 RPDRDQAKPGDTVH
+1141 KADRDQAKPGDTVR
-1155 YDIKVTDKSGAGVR
+1155 YDIKVTDKAGNGVR
-1169 SEVSLAVV
+1169 SEISLAVV

-1189 PDGLRAFW
+1189 PNGLLAFW

-1204 TTGSSMAVSVDRW
+1204 TTGSSMAVSINRW

-1229 GGSGLVGQQARQ
+1229 GGSGLIGQQVRQ
-1241 DFRNTAYWSAQVT
+1241 DFRNTAYWSAQVV

-1271 TTWRMQVRAIS
+1271 TTWRMQARAIS

-1293 LLSTQP
+1293 LIVTQP
-1299 LLLRPALPRA
+1299 LLLRPALPRV
-1309 LRVGDTLELRA
+1309 LRVGDAVDLRA

-1326 KSDAAVT
+1326 KSDAAVN
-1333 VALKAEG
+1333 VSLKAEG
-1340 VTLTDALAKTVTI
+1340 VTVSGALTQSVTI
-1353 HPSESVIVGW
+1353 HPSESVIVSW

-1381 PADLSDAVVQELP
+1381 PAGLSDAVEQTLP

-1400 PETTATGGIVN
+1400 PETTATGGIVTR
-1411 KDGQLEAI
+1411 DGQLEAV
-1419 YLPKFADT
+1419 YLPNFADT
-1427 KHGSLSVSVQ
+1427 THGSLSVSVQ
-1437 SALTGS
+1437 SALTGAMS
-1443 MAEELRWLAPTTY
+1443 DELAWLEPRFL

-1463 SRLIATIAVRRA
+1463 SRLIATLAVRRA
-1475 EKSAGVSGNRDG
+1475 EKSAGVSNNRDG
-1487 RIASDVAGLIGR
+1487 RVASDVAGLIGR

-1504 GWPWCDQPLC
+1504 GWPWCDQPTCL
-1514 QTDPNVT
+1514 TDPNVT

-1536 AVDPFVVRSSN
+1536 AVDTGVVRSSTA
-1547 SYVLSYVNRPSDVAH
+1547 YVFSFVNRSTDIAH

-1573 YALATAGGRDAVSTP
+1573 YALAAAGGRDAASVP

-1599 LGNWGRAYLLLALS
+1599 LGNWGRAYLLLALAES
-1613 ETGAGSGDAHV
+1613 GATSDDAQV
-1624 RALFDDLAGDTIP
+1624 RALFDDLAGATIP

-1645 DSAEKRGW
+1645 DALDKRGS
-1653 FLSNTATTGLATLA
+1653 FLTSTATTALATLA
-1667 IARIRPDHAL
+1667 IARIRPEHAL

-1690 ANGWHTP
+1690 ANGWHSS

-1710 AVATGEL
+1710 AVSTGEL
-1717 AGDYSYSVELDAKD
+1717 AGDYSYAVQLDAKD
-1731 ILSGLVKPS
+1731 VLSGLVKPNTT
-1740 GAPTTATK
+1740 PTTATK
-1748 SVPLTAFKPGTTSI
+1748 SVPLSTFKPGTTSI

-1781 RYMTPAQGIDA
+1781 RYLTPAKGIDA
-1792 LNRGFAIS
+1792 LNRGFAVS

-1807 NPTKPV
+1807 APTKPI
-1813 STAKLGDTV
+1813 SAAKLGETV
-1822 RVTVTVMVQSD
+1822 RVTVTVMVKSD
-1833 HSYVVVE
+1833 HAYVVVE

-1876 FGGGNAYFAPWYR
+1876 FGGDAYFAPWYR

-1895 HQVDLRDNR
+1895 HQVDLRDDR
-1904 AVLGATWLS
+1904 AVLSATWLS
-1913 KGIYEYVYYA
+1913 KGVYEYVYYA

-1931 FVAPAHAAET
+1931 FVAPAHAEET

>member
-1 MNAAMILGWLRAFRP
+1 MNAAILLRWVRTYRP
-16 AIATVVILGLLAG
+16 AIATVLILGLLAG
-29 VVQTVGRSPS
+29 VVQTVGRAPS
-39 ASVAEPPAFTI
+39 TSSAEPPTFTVL
-50 FPQGDDVPRLGPV
+50 PQGEDVSRLGPV
-63 TVTFVKTP
+63 TVTFAKTP
-71 EERAPDQLFQV
+71 EERAPEALFQII
-82 FPETKGTFA
+82 PETTGTYA

-103 FPGFARGSTY
+103 FPGFVRGSTY

-126 NAITKK
+126 SAITKK
-132 FTVAGQLT
+132 FTVSGQLT
-140 VQQVIPGDGD
+140 VQQIIPSDGD
-150 TEVPLAAQIFVQFS
+150 TEVPLAAQLFVQFS

-177 SDPVVA
+177 TDPVVT

-213 HLKVPKG
+213 HLKVAKG

-232 FAAAFTTVMPAV
+232 FNATFTTIMPAV

-254 YCGPWQ
+254 YTGPWQ

-272 AAQAGFRIETADT
+272 AAQAGFSIRNADT
-285 GAVPPGTLKWN
+285 SAVPPGTLKWN
-296 ETRTVLSW
+296 DARTILSW
-304 NPSQRLGIQIRYKVT
+304 NPSERLGVKTRYTVT

-329 GVSANPRTS
+329 GVSVNPRTS
-338 TFVTIA
+338 TFTTIG
-344 APSVSNTTP
+344 APSVANTQP
-353 SDGEKNANR
+353 SDGDKTASR

-371 PMDPTTL
+371 PMDPASL
-378 EDKVRV
+378 ENKVRV
-384 SSFTAADLE
+384 SGFSAEDVDNAVSTGE
-393 NSIYAGDTG
+393 NG
-402 ISINVP
+402 ISVSLG
-408 LKSSTTYTVNLLPGA
+408 LKSSTAYTVTLLPGA

-433 YQFTFT
+433 HEFSFT
-439 TSEPT
+439 TGAPT
-444 PSVSLALPGYSAAA
+444 PSVSLALPGYSSAA
-458 VYSSSADPIL
+458 VYSSSAEQIL
-468 YFQATNMPTVDFTLW
+468 YFQTTNMPSVDFTLW
-483 QLSPD
+483 QLTAD
-488 DGRRL
+488 EGRRL
-493 MHEPGSMQAFTP
+493 MHDPGSMQAFAPTQ
-505 SPSLK
+505 K

-516 TVRGP
+516 TIRGE
-521 KDEVIL
+521 KDEVVL
-527 GFTSLSGGKGAL
+527 GSTSLSGSKSAL
-539 PKGYYFLN
+539 TKGYYYLN
-547 TSGQYASRFA
+547 TSGQYGSRFA

-562 TVLVTKLSNDELLA
+562 TVLVTKLANDELLA
-576 WAVDHDT
+576 WALDHDT

-598 LEPTEMRT
+598 LEPTEIRT
-606 DANGLASFKVPLP
+606 DANGLASFKVPVP
-619 LLGVGGYGDRP
+619 VLGYSGDRS
-630 YLLWIDGGGR
+630 YVLWIDGGGR
-640 NAVTSTRW
+640 SAVTSTRW
-648 PSMSAYQFSL
+648 PSMNAFQFSL

-670 LYSDRPIYRPGE
+670 LYTDRPIYRPGE
-682 TVQWK
+682 TVEWK
-687 GVVRADNDASYSV
+687 GVVRRDDDAAYSLPSTDV
-700 PPADATFQIA
+700 AFEIA
-710 IMNARGQQ
+710 IVNARGQQ
-718 VRQDTVHPNEFGSFA
+718 VSHVSAHPNDFGSFA
-733 GSFILPSDAPTGS
+733 GSFVLPSDAPTGN
-746 YTVSILFS
+746 YFVNITFT
-754 RGGNPWN
+754 RGNAWN
-761 VAANTFL
+761 VASNSFL
-768 VAEFRTPEFEVSV
+768 VAEFRKPEFEVGV
-781 AAGKDSYVSGDTID
+781 ATGRASYVDGDTID

-805 GALAGA
+805 GAVTGA
-811 GLEWSAL
+811 GLEWSAI
-818 ADPYTLRVS
+818 ADPYTLRVP
-827 GYEYYSF
+827 GYEYFSF
-834 NDFDYTKPFVAR
+834 NDFDYSKPYVAR
-846 DALRAKGTAKTNGS
+846 DALRAKGTAKTDQNG
-860 GVGSFGIPATLAT
+860 VASFGVPAALAT
-873 SEGAQRFT
+873 TEGAQQFT
-881 LSATVTDQNGQAVAG
+881 LGAAVQDQNGQVVAG
-896 STAVTVHPAALYAGI
+896 SATVTVHPASLYAGI

-954 TKEVIPGGGRRYRS
+954 TKETIPGGGRRYRS
-968 DAKDTLLATLSTR
+968 DAKDTLVATLSAR
-981 TNAKGEGAVFYKP
+981 TNAKGEGTVTYRP

-1017 TFLWVWGTTRAF
+1017 TFLWVWGTTRAL

-1047 EVGDTAEVLI
+1047 EVGDTAEVLV

-1067 ITVERGKIKTRE
+1067 ITIERGKIKTRE
-1079 VRKLATNSERIRI
+1079 VRKLATNSERLRI
-1092 PITDPSVPNVFVSV
+1092 PITDASVPDVFVSV
-1106 VMYWPPTTGDPIPR
+1106 VMYWPPTSGDPIPR

-1132 ATRVLTVSV
+1132 STRVLNVSV
-1141 RPDRDQAKPGDTVH
+1141 KPDRDQAKPGDTVR
-1155 YDIKVTDKSGAGVR
+1155 YDIKVTDKAGNGVR

-1197 FERGLGV
+1197 FERGLSV
-1204 TTGSSMAVSVDRW
+1204 TTGSSMAVSIDRW
-1217 NDVIAEAPRQGK
+1217 NDVIAEAARQGK
-1229 GGSGLVGQQARQ
+1229 GGSGLVGQQVRQ
-1241 DFRNTAYWSAQVT
+1241 DFRNTAYWSAQVV

-1271 TTWRMQVRAIS
+1271 TTWRMQARAIS

-1309 LRVGDTLELRA
+1309 LRVGDAVDLRA

-1326 KSDAAVT
+1326 KTDAAVSVT
-1333 VALKAEG
+1333 LKAEG
-1340 VTLTDALAKTVTI
+1340 VTVTGALSQSVTI
-1353 HPSESVIVGW
+1353 HPSESVIVSW

-1381 PADLSDAVVQELP
+1381 PADLSDAVEQTLP

-1400 PETTATGGIVN
+1400 PETTATGGIVTR
-1411 KDGQLEAI
+1411 DGQLEAV
-1419 YLPKFADT
+1419 YLPNFADT

-1437 SALTGS
+1437 SALTGAMS
-1443 MAEELRWLAPTTY
+1443 DELAWLAPTTY

-1463 SRLIATIAVRRA
+1463 SRLIATLAVRRA

-1504 GWPWCDQPLC
+1504 GWPWCDHPSC

-1521 GWALIALGEAQRDGI
+1521 GWVLIALGEAQRDGI
-1536 AVDPFVVRSSN
+1536 TVDSGVIRSST
-1547 SYVLSYVNRPSDVAH
+1547 SYVVSYVNRSSDIAH
-1562 PADINQKAFLL
+1562 PADINQKGFLL
-1573 YALATAGGRDAVSTP
+1573 YALAAAGGRDAASVP

-1599 LGNWGRAYLLLALS
+1599 LGNWGRAYLLLALR
-1613 ETGAGSGDAHV
+1613 ETGATTEDAQV
-1624 RALFDDLAGDTIP
+1624 RALFDDLAGATIP

-1645 DSAEKRGW
+1645 DAIDKRGS
-1653 FLSNTATTGLATLA
+1653 FLTSTATTALATLA
-1667 IARIRPDHAL
+1667 IARIRPEHAL

-1690 ANGWHTP
+1690 ANGWHSS

-1710 AVATGEL
+1710 AVSTGEL
-1717 AGDYSYSVELDAKD
+1717 AGDYSYAVQLDAKD
-1731 ILSGLVKPS
+1731 VLTGLVKPNTT
-1740 GAPTTATK
+1740 PTTATK
-1748 SVPLTAFKPGTTSI
+1748 LVPLATFKPGTTSI

-1781 RYMTPAQGIDA
+1781 RYLTPAKGIDA
-1792 LNRGFAIS
+1792 LNRGFAVS

-1807 NPTKPV
+1807 APTKPV
-1813 STAKLGDTV
+1813 SAAKLGETV
-1822 RVTVTVMVQSD
+1822 RVTVTVMVKSD
-1833 HSYVVVE
+1833 HAYVVVE

-1876 FGGGNAYFAPWYR
+1876 FGGDAYFAPWYR

-1895 HQVDLRDNR
+1895 HQVDLRDDR
-1904 AVLGATWLS
+1904 AVLSATWLS

-1923 RATAPGDF
+1923 RATAPGNF
-1931 FVAPAHAAET
+1931 FVAPAHAEET

>member
-1 MNAAMILGWLRAFRP
+1 MNAATILSWLRTFRP
-16 AIATVVILGLLAG
+16 AITTVIVLSLLAG
-29 VVQTVGRSPS
+29 LFQVVGRAPS
-39 ASVAEPPAFTI
+39 GSLVEPPAFTI
-50 FPQGDDVPRLGPV
+50 FPQGDDAARPGPV
-63 TVTFVKTP
+63 TVTFAKTP
-71 EERAPDQLFQV
+71 EEHAPEALFQV
-82 FPETKGTFA
+82 FPETSGSYA

-103 FPGFARGSTY
+103 FPGFVRGSTY

-121 DAGLL
+121 DAGLST
-126 NAITKK
+126 AITKK
-132 FTVAGQLT
+132 FTVTGQLA
-140 VQQVIPGDGD
+140 VQQIIPGDGD
-150 TEVPLAAQIFVQFS
+150 TEVPLAAQLFVQFT

-177 SDPVVA
+177 TDPVVT
-183 FEPALH
+183 FDPALH
-189 GTGEWLN
+189 GTGDWLN
-196 TSIYRFLPSD
+196 TSIYRFLPTD

-213 HLKVPKG
+213 HVKVARG

-232 FAAAFTTVMPAV
+232 FNATFTTIMPAV
-244 DSIQPDTNWI
+244 DLIQPDTSWI

-260 QVDVTFNQPMDP
+260 QVDVTFNQPMDT
-272 AAQAGFRIETADT
+272 AAQAGFTIQNAET

-296 ETRTVLSW
+296 DARTVLSW
-304 NPSQRLGIQIRYKVT
+304 NPSERLGVKTQYKVA

-338 TFVTIA
+338 AFTTIA
-344 APSVSNTTP
+344 QPSVASTTP
-353 SDGEKNANR
+353 SNGEKNASR

-371 PMDPTTL
+371 PMDPATL
-378 EDKVRV
+378 QDKVRV
-384 SSFTAADLE
+384 SGFTAAEVEDAVSTAE
-393 NSIYAGDTG
+393 NG
-402 ISINVP
+402 INVSLG
-408 LKSSTTYTVNLLPGA
+408 LKSSTTYTVTLVPGA
-423 TDRYGQAMGG
+423 TDRYGLAMGG
-433 YQFTFT
+433 YEFSFT
-439 TSEPT
+439 TGAPT
-444 PSVSLALPGYSAAA
+444 PSVSLALPGYSSAA
-458 VYSSSADPIL
+458 VYSASAEPVL
-468 YFQATNMPTVDFTLW
+468 YFQTTNLPSVDFTLW
-483 QLSPD
+483 QVTAD
-488 DGRRL
+488 EGRRL
-493 MHEPGSMQAFTP
+493 MHDPGAMQGF
-505 SPSLK
+505 SPTQK
-510 LRTWTE
+510 LRSWTE
-516 TVRGP
+516 TNGGD
-521 KDEVIL
+521 KDEVVL
-527 GFTSLSGGKGAL
+527 GSTSLSGSKAAL
-539 PKGYYFLN
+539 PKGYYYLN
-547 TSGQYASRFA
+547 TGGQFASRFA

-576 WAVDHDT
+576 WALDHDT
-583 GAPLQGVNV
+583 GAPLVGVNV

-598 LEPTEMRT
+598 LEPTEIVT
-606 DANGLASFKVPLP
+606 DANGLASFKVPVP
-619 LLGVGGYGDRP
+619 VLGYSGDRS
-630 YLLWIDGGGR
+630 YVLWIDGGGR

-648 PSMSAYQFSL
+648 PSMNAYQFAL
-658 PGDYYAREWVGH
+658 PGEYYAREWVGH
-670 LYSDRPIYRPGE
+670 LYTDRPIYRPGE
-682 TVQWK
+682 TVEWK
-687 GVVRADNDASYSV
+687 GVVRADDDAAYSL
-700 PPADATFQIA
+700 PPGDSMFQIT
-710 IMNARGQQ
+710 ILNARGQQ
-718 VRQDTVHPNEFGSFA
+718 VQQASAHPNEFGSFA
-733 GSFILPSDAPTGS
+733 GSFVLPSDAPTGNYVVNIS
-746 YTVSILFS
+746 YT
-754 RGGNPWN
+754 RGNPWTVTSN
-761 VAANTFL
+761 SFL
-768 VAEFRTPEFEVSV
+768 VAEFRTPEFEVGV
-781 AAGKDSYVSGDTID
+781 AAGKTSYVNGDTID

-805 GALAGA
+805 GAVSGA
-811 GLEWSAL
+811 GLEWSAI
-818 ADPYTLRVS
+818 ADPYTLRVP

-834 NDFDYTKPFVAR
+834 NDFDYATPYVAR
-846 DALRAKGTAKTNGS
+846 DALRAKGTANTDGS
-860 GVGSFGIPATLAT
+860 GVASFGVPAALAT
-873 SEGAQRFT
+873 SEGAQQFT
-881 LSATVTDQNGQAVAG
+881 LGAAVQDQNGQVVAG
-896 STAVTVHPAALYAGI
+896 STTVTVHPAALYAGI

-954 TKEVIPGGGRRYRS
+954 TKETVPGGGRRYRS
-968 DAKDTLLATLSTR
+968 DVKDTLVATLSAR
-981 TNAKGEGAVFYKP
+981 TNASGEGAVFYRP

-1017 TFLWVWGTTRAF
+1017 TYLWVWGTTRAF

-1067 ITVERGKIKTRE
+1067 ITIERGKIKTRE

-1092 PITDPSVPNVFVSV
+1092 PITDASVPDVFVSV
-1106 VMYWPPTTGDPIPR
+1106 VMYWPPTSGDPIPR

-1132 ATRVLTVSV
+1132 TTRVLNVSV
-1141 RPDRDQAKPGDTVH
+1141 RPDRDQAKPGDTVR
-1155 YDIKVTDKSGAGVR
+1155 YDIKVTDKAGNGVR

-1229 GGSGLVGQQARQ
+1229 GGSGLVGQQVRQ
-1241 DFRNTAYWSAQVT
+1241 DFRNTAYWSAQVV

-1271 TTWRMQVRAIS
+1271 TTWRMQARAIS
-1282 GDTMV
+1282 GDTLV

-1293 LLSTQP
+1293 IVATQP

-1309 LRVGDTLELRA
+1309 LRVGDAVDLRA

-1326 KSDAAVT
+1326 KSDVAVS
-1333 VALKAEG
+1333 VSLKAEG
-1340 VTLTDALAKTVTI
+1340 VTVSGALTQNVTI
-1353 HPSESVIVGW
+1353 HPSESVVVTW

-1368 AEGTAKLTFTATG
+1368 VEGTAKLTFTATG
-1381 PADLSDAVVQELP
+1381 PADLSDAVEQTLP

-1400 PETTATGGIVN
+1400 PETTATGGIVT
-1411 KDGQLEAI
+1411 KDGQLEAV
-1419 YLPKFADT
+1419 YLPSFADT

-1437 SALTGS
+1437 SALTGAMS
-1443 MAEELRWLAPTTY
+1443 DELGYLAPSPY

-1463 SRLIATIAVRRA
+1463 SRLIATLAVRRA
-1475 EKSAGVSGNRDG
+1475 EKSAGVSSNRDG

-1504 GWPWCDQPLC
+1504 GWPWCDQPNC

-1536 AVDPFVVRSSN
+1536 AIDSGVVRSSTA
-1547 SYVLSYVNRPSDVAH
+1547 YVFSFVNRSTDIAH

-1573 YALATAGGRDAVSTP
+1573 YALAAAGGRDAAAVP

-1599 LGNWGRAYLLLALS
+1599 LGNWGRAYLLLALTES
-1613 ETGAGSGDAHV
+1613 GATNTDAQV
-1624 RALFDDLAGDTIP
+1624 RALFDDLAGATIP

-1645 DSAEKRGW
+1645 DAIDKRGS
-1653 FLSNTATTGLATLA
+1653 FLSSTATTALATLA
-1667 IARIRPDHAL
+1667 IARIRPEHAL

-1682 RWLVIGRG
+1682 RWLVVGRG
-1690 ANGWHTP
+1690 ANGWHSS
-1697 IDRAMGVLALSSY
+1697 IDRAMGVLALGTY
-1710 AVATGEL
+1710 AVSTGEL
-1717 AGDYSYSVELDAKD
+1717 AGDYSYAVQLDAKD
-1731 ILSGLVKPS
+1731 VLSGLVKPNTT
-1740 GAPTTATK
+1740 PTTASK
-1748 SVPLTAFKPGTTSI
+1748 VVPLGTFKPGTTSI

-1772 GRLYYTLDL
+1772 GRLYYTLNL
-1781 RYMTPAQGIDA
+1781 RYLTPAKGIDA
-1792 LNRGFAIS
+1792 LNRGFAVS

-1807 NPTKPV
+1807 APTKPI
-1813 STAKLGDTV
+1813 SAAKLGETV
-1822 RVTVTVMVQSD
+1822 RVTVTVMVKSD
-1833 HSYVVVE
+1833 HAYVVVE

-1876 FGGGNAYFAPWYR
+1876 FGGDAYFAPWYR

-1895 HQVDLRDNR
+1895 HQVDLRDDR
-1904 AVLGATWLS
+1904 AVLSATWLS
-1913 KGIYEYVYYA
+1913 KGVYEYVYYA

-1931 FVAPAHAAET
+1931 FVAPAHAEET

>member
-1 MNAAMILGWLRAFRP
+1 MNATAILGWLRAFRP
-16 AIATVVILGLLAG
+16 AITTVVVLGLLVG
-29 VVQTVGRSPS
+29 LFQVVGRATS
-39 ASVAEPPAFTI
+39 ASTVEPPAFTI
-50 FPQGDDVPRLGPV
+50 FPQGEDVSRLGPV
-63 TVTFVKTP
+63 TVTFAKTP
-71 EERAPDQLFQV
+71 EERAPEALFQV
-82 FPETKGTFA
+82 FPETRGSYA

-103 FPGFARGSTY
+103 FPGFVRGSTY
-113 TVNVPARP
+113 IVNVPARP
-121 DAGLL
+121 DAGLP

-132 FTVAGQLT
+132 FTVTGQLT
-140 VQQVIPGDGD
+140 VQQIIPGDGD
-150 TEVPLAAQIFVQFS
+150 TEVPLAAQLFVQFS

-177 SDPVVA
+177 SDPVVT

-196 TSIYRFLPSD
+196 TSIYRFVPSD

-213 HLKVPKG
+213 HVKVAKG

-232 FAAAFTTVMPAV
+232 WSSTFTTILPAV

-260 QVDVTFNQPMDP
+260 QVDATFNQPMDP
-272 AAQAGFRIETADT
+272 AAQAGFSIQNAET

-296 ETRTVLSW
+296 DARTVLSW
-304 NPSQRLGIQIRYKVT
+304 NPSERLGVKTRYTVT

-329 GVSANPRTS
+329 GVSVNPRTS
-338 TFVTIA
+338 TFTTIA
-344 APSVSNTTP
+344 LPSVASTTP
-353 SDGEKNANR
+353 SNGDRNAPR

-371 PMDPTTL
+371 PMDPATL
-378 EDKVRV
+378 ENKIRV
-384 SSFTAADLE
+384 SSFSAADLE
-393 NSIYAGDTG
+393 NAVSTGENG
-402 ISINVP
+402 ISVNIG
-408 LKSSTTYTVNLLPGA
+408 LRSSTTYTVTLLPGA

-433 YQFTFT
+433 HEFTFT
-439 TSEPT
+439 TGAPI

-458 VYSSSADPIL
+458 VYSSSADQIL
-468 YFQATNMPTVDFTLW
+468 YFQATNMPSVDFTLW
-483 QLSPD
+483 QLTPD

-493 MHEPGSMQAFTP
+493 MHDPGSMQAFTP
-505 SPSLK
+505 SATQK

-516 TVRGP
+516 TNRGT
-521 KDEVIL
+521 KDEVVL
-527 GFTSLSGGKGAL
+527 GSTSLSGGNGPL
-539 PKGYYFLN
+539 SKGYYYLN

-576 WAVDHDT
+576 WALDHDT
-583 GAPLQGVNV
+583 GAPLVGVNV

-598 LEPTEMRT
+598 LAPTEIVT
-606 DANGLASFKVPLP
+606 DANGLASFKVPVP
-619 LLGVGGYGDRP
+619 VLGYQGDRS
-630 YLLWIDGGGR
+630 YVLWIDGGGR

-648 PSMSAYQFSL
+648 PSMNAYQFSL

-670 LYSDRPIYRPGE
+670 LYTDRPIYRPGE
-682 TVQWK
+682 TVEWK
-687 GVVRADNDASYSV
+687 GVIRADDDAAYSV

-710 IMNARGQQ
+710 IVNARGQQ
-718 VRQDTVHPNEFGSFA
+718 VRQDSAHPNEFGSFA
-733 GSFILPSDAPTGS
+733 GSFVLPSDAPTGN
-746 YTVSILFS
+746 YTVNIMYT
-754 RGGNPWN
+754 RGNPWN
-761 VAANTFL
+761 VASNSFL
-768 VAEFRTPEFEVSV
+768 VAEFRKPEFQVSV
-781 AAGKDSYVSGDTID
+781 AAGKASYVNGDTID
-795 AKATASFFFG
+795 AQATASFFFG
-805 GALAGA
+805 GAVSGA
-811 GLEWSAL
+811 GVAWSAI
-818 ADPYTLRVS
+818 ADPYTLRVP
-827 GYEYYSF
+827 GYEYFSF
-834 NDFDYTKPFVAR
+834 SDFDYATPYVAR
-846 DALRAKGTAKTNGS
+846 DALRAKGTAKTDAS
-860 GVGSFGIPATLAT
+860 GVASFDVPAALAT
-873 SEGAQRFT
+873 SEGAQQFT
-881 LSATVTDQNGQAVAG
+881 LGAAVQDQNGQVVAG
-896 STAVTVHPAALYAGI
+896 SATVTVHPAALYAGI

-954 TKEVIPGGGRRYRS
+954 TKETIPGGGRRYRS
-968 DAKDTLLATLSTR
+968 DPKDTLVATLSAR
-981 TNAKGEGAVFYKP
+981 TNAKGEGAVFFRP

-1029 WQVTNDDAVKLI
+1029 WQVTNDDAVKLV

-1047 EVGDTAEVLI
+1047 EIGDTAEVLI

-1067 ITVERGKIKTRE
+1067 ITIERGKIKTRE
-1079 VRKLATNSERIRI
+1079 VRKLATNSERLRI
-1092 PITDPSVPNVFVSV
+1092 PIGDASVPDVFVSV

-1132 ATRVLTVSV
+1132 ATRVLNVSV
-1141 RPDRDQAKPGDTVH
+1141 RPDRDQAKPGDTVR
-1155 YDIKVTDKSGAGVR
+1155 YDIKVTDRAGNGVR

-1204 TTGSSMAVSVDRW
+1204 TTGSSMAVSINRW

-1229 GGSGLVGQQARQ
+1229 GGSGLVGLQVRQ
-1241 DFRNTAYWSAQVT
+1241 DFRNTAYWSAQVV
-1254 TKADGTASVD
+1254 TKPDGTASVD
-1264 VKMPDNL
+1264 VKLPDNL
-1271 TTWRMQVRAIS
+1271 TTWRMQARAIS
-1282 GDTMV
+1282 GDTLV

-1293 LLSTQP
+1293 LLTTQP

-1309 LRVGDTLELRA
+1309 LRVGDSVDLRA
-1320 LVRNAT
+1320 LVRNGT
-1326 KSDAAVT
+1326 KNDAAVSVT
-1333 VALKAEG
+1333 LKAEG
-1340 VTLTDALAKTVTI
+1340 VTVTGALSQSVTI
-1353 HPSESVIVGW
+1353 HPSESVVVRW

-1381 PADLSDAVVQELP
+1381 PADLSDAVEQTLP

-1400 PETTATGGIVN
+1400 PETTATGGIVTR
-1411 KDGQLEAI
+1411 DGQLEAV
-1419 YLPKFADT
+1419 YLPTFADT

-1437 SALTGS
+1437 SALTGAMS
-1443 MAEELRWLAPTTY
+1443 DELKWLTPTTW

-1463 SRLIATIAVRRA
+1463 SRLIATLAVRRA
-1475 EKSAGVSGNRDG
+1475 EKSAGVSNNHDG

-1504 GWPWCDQPLC
+1504 GWPWCDQPTC

-1536 AVDPFVVRSSN
+1536 TIDPGVIRSSTG
-1547 SYVLSYVNRPSDVAH
+1547 YVVSYVNRSTDIAH

-1573 YALATAGGRDAVSTP
+1573 YALAAAGGRDAAAVP

-1599 LGNWGRAYLLLALS
+1599 LGNWGRAYLLLALAES
-1613 ETGAGSGDAHV
+1613 GATSADAQV
-1624 RALFDDLAGDTIP
+1624 RALFDDLAGATIP

-1645 DSAEKRGW
+1645 DAVDKRGT
-1653 FLSNTATTGLATLA
+1653 FLTSTATTALSTLA
-1667 IARIRPDHAL
+1667 IARIRPEHAL
-1677 VPQTV
+1677 VAQTV

-1690 ANGWHTP
+1690 ANGWHSS

-1710 AVATGEL
+1710 AVSTGEL
-1717 AGDYSYSVELDAKD
+1717 AGDYSYAVQLDAKD
-1731 ILSGLVKPS
+1731 VLTGLVKPNTT
-1740 GAPTTATK
+1740 PTTATK
-1748 SVPLTAFKPGTTSI
+1748 SVPLATLKPGTTSI

-1781 RYMTPAQGIDA
+1781 RYLTPAKGIDA
-1792 LNRGFAIS
+1792 LNRGFAVS

-1807 NPTKPV
+1807 APTKPI
-1813 STAKLGDTV
+1813 SAAKLGETV
-1822 RVTVTVMVQSD
+1822 RVTVTVMVKSD
-1833 HSYVVVE
+1833 HAYVVVE

-1876 FGGGNAYFAPWYR
+1876 FGGDAYFAPWYR

-1895 HQVDLRDNR
+1895 HQVDLRDDR
-1904 AVLGATWLS
+1904 AVLSATWLS
-1913 KGIYEYVYYA
+1913 KGVYEYVYYA

>member
-1 MNAAMILGWLRAFRP
+1 MNAATLMTRLRMFRP
-16 AIATVVILGLLAG
+16 AITTVVVLALLAG
-29 VVQTVGRSPS
+29 LFQVVGRAPS
-39 ASVAEPPAFTI
+39 ASLAEPPAFTVL
-50 FPQGDDVPRLGPV
+50 PQGDDVSRLGPV
-63 TVTFVKTP
+63 TVTFAKSP
-71 EERAPDQLFQV
+71 EERAPEALFQV
-82 FPETKGTFA
+82 MPETKGTYA

-103 FPGFARGSTY
+103 FPGFVRGSTY

-121 DAGLL
+121 DAGLST
-126 NAITKK
+126 AITKK
-132 FTVAGQLT
+132 FTVTGQLA

-150 TEVPLAAQIFVQFS
+150 TEVPLAAQLFVQFS

-177 SDPVVA
+177 TDPVVT

-196 TSIYRFLPSD
+196 TSIYRFLPAD

-213 HLKVPKG
+213 HLKVAKG

-232 FAAAFTTVMPAV
+232 FTATFTTIMPAV
-244 DSIQPDTNWI
+244 DLIQPDTSWI
-254 YCGPWQ
+254 YCGPYQ

-272 AAQAGFRIETADT
+272 AAQSGFSIQDSNT

-296 ETRTVLSW
+296 DARTVLSW
-304 NPSQRLGIQIRYKVT
+304 NPSERLGVKTQYKVT

-338 TFVTIA
+338 TFTTIA
-344 APSVSNTTP
+344 QPSVANTSP
-353 SDGEKNANR
+353 SDGDHNAQR

-378 EDKVRV
+378 EDKVSV
-384 SSFTAADLE
+384 SGFSAADLE
-393 NSIYAGDTG
+393 GNVYTSENG
-402 ISINVP
+402 ITVSVG
-408 LKSSTTYTVNLLPGA
+408 LKSSTTYTVTLRPGA

-439 TSEPT
+439 TGAPI
-444 PSVSLALPGYSAAA
+444 PSVSLAVPGYSSAA
-458 VYSSSADPIL
+458 VYSSSAEPIL
-468 YFQATNMPTVDFTLW
+468 YFQSTNMPSVDFTLW
-483 QLSPD
+483 QVTPD
-488 DGRRL
+488 EGRRL
-493 MHEPGSMQAFTP
+493 MHEPGSMQGFTP

-516 TVRGP
+516 TNRGT

-527 GFTSLSGGKGAL
+527 GSTSLSGGKGPLA
-539 PKGYYFLN
+539 KGYYFLN
-547 TSGQYASRFA
+547 TSGQYASHVA

-576 WAVDHDT
+576 WALDHDT
-583 GAPLQGVNV
+583 GAPLKGVNV

-598 LEPTEMRT
+598 LEPTEIRT
-606 DANGLASFKVPLP
+606 DANGLASFKVPVP
-619 LLGVGGYGDRP
+619 VLGYSGDRS
-630 YLLWIDGGGR
+630 YVLWIDGGGR

-648 PSMSAYQFSL
+648 PSMNAYQFSL

-670 LYSDRPIYRPGE
+670 LYTDRPIYRPGE
-682 TVQWK
+682 TVEWK
-687 GVVRADNDASYSV
+687 GVVRADNDASYSL
-700 PPADATFQIA
+700 PPTDSTFQIA
-710 IMNARGQQ
+710 IVNARGQQ
-718 VRQDTVHPNEFGSFA
+718 VRQDSAHPNEFGSFA
-733 GSFILPSDAPTGS
+733 GSFVLPSDAPTGNYVVSIS
-746 YTVSILFS
+746 YT
-754 RGGNPWN
+754 RGNPWN
-761 VAANTFL
+761 VASNSFL
-768 VAEFRTPEFEVSV
+768 VAEFRKPEFEVGV
-781 AAGKDSYVSGDTID
+781 AAGRASYVDGDTID

-805 GALAGA
+805 GAVSGA

-818 ADPYTLRVS
+818 ADPYTLRVP
-827 GYEYYSF
+827 GYEYFSF
-834 NDFDYTKPFVAR
+834 NDFDYSKPFVSR
-846 DALRAKGTAKTNGS
+846 DALRAKGSAKTDGNG
-860 GVGSFGIPATLAT
+860 VASFGIPAALAT
-873 SEGAQRFT
+873 SEGAQQFT
-881 LSATVTDQNGQAVAG
+881 LSATVQDQNGQAVAG
-896 STAVTVHPAALYAGI
+896 STTVTVHPASLYAGI

-954 TKEVIPGGGRRYRS
+954 TKETVPGGGRRYRS
-968 DAKDTLLATLSTR
+968 DPKDTLVATLSAR
-981 TNAKGEGAVFYKP
+981 TNAKGEGAVFYRP

-1003 AEVTD
+1003 AEATD

-1029 WQVTNDDAVKLI
+1029 WQVTNDDAIKLI
-1041 ADKERY
+1041 ANKERY
-1047 EVGDTAEVLI
+1047 EVGDTAEVLV

-1067 ITVERGKIKTRE
+1067 ITIERGKIKTRE
-1079 VRKLATNSERIRI
+1079 VRKLATNSERLRI
-1092 PITDPSVPNVFVSV
+1092 PITDPSVPDVFVSV
-1106 VMYWPPTTGDPIPR
+1106 VMYWPPTSADPIPR

-1132 ATRVLTVSV
+1132 ATRVLNVSV
-1141 RPDRDQAKPGDTVH
+1141 RPDRDQAKPGDTVR
-1155 YDIKVTDKSGAGVR
+1155 YDIKVTDKAGKGVR

-1204 TTGSSMAVSVDRW
+1204 TTGSSMAVSIDRW
-1217 NDVIAEAPRQGK
+1217 NDVIAEAPKQGK
-1229 GGSGLVGQQARQ
+1229 GGSGLVGQQVRQ
-1241 DFRNTAYWSAQVT
+1241 DFRNTAYWSAQVV
-1254 TKADGTASVD
+1254 TKPDGTASVD

-1271 TTWRMQVRAIS
+1271 TTWRMQARAIS

-1293 LLSTQP
+1293 LLATQP
-1299 LLLRPALPRA
+1299 LLLRPALPRV
-1309 LRVGDTLELRA
+1309 LRVGDSVELRA

-1326 KSDAAVT
+1326 KTDAAVNVT
-1333 VALKAEG
+1333 LKAEG
-1340 VTLTDALAKTVTI
+1340 VTVTGALAQSVTI
-1353 HPSESVIVGW
+1353 HPSESVIVSW

-1381 PADLSDAVVQELP
+1381 PADLSDAVEQTLP

-1400 PETTATGGIVN
+1400 PETTATGGIVT
-1411 KDGQLEAI
+1411 KDSQLEAV
-1419 YLPKFADT
+1419 YLPNFADT

-1437 SALTGS
+1437 SALTGAMS
-1443 MAEELRWLAPTTY
+1443 DELSWLEPRPY

-1463 SRLIATIAVRRA
+1463 SRLITTLAVRRA
-1475 EKSAGVSGNRDG
+1475 EKSAGVSSNRDG

-1504 GWPWCDQPLC
+1504 GWPWCDQPAC

-1536 AVDPFVVRSSN
+1536 SVDSGVIRSSTG
-1547 SYVLSYVNRPSDVAH
+1547 YVFSYVNRSTDIAH
-1562 PADINQKAFLL
+1562 PPDINQKAFLL
-1573 YALATAGGRDAVSTP
+1573 YALAAAGGRDAAAVP

-1599 LGNWGRAYLLLALS
+1599 LGNWGRAYLLLALTES
-1613 ETGAGSGDAHV
+1613 GATNEDAQV
-1624 RALFDDLAGDTIP
+1624 RALFDDLAGATIP

-1645 DSAEKRGW
+1645 DAADKRGS
-1653 FLSNTATTGLATLA
+1653 FLTSTATTALATLA
-1667 IARIRPDHAL
+1667 IARIRPEHAL

-1682 RWLVIGRG
+1682 RWLVVGRG
-1690 ANGWHTP
+1690 ANGWHSS

-1710 AVATGEL
+1710 AVSTGEL
-1717 AGDYSYSVELDAKD
+1717 AGDYSYAVQLDAKD
-1731 ILSGLVKPS
+1731 VLSGLVKPNTT
-1740 GAPTTATK
+1740 PTTATK
-1748 SVPLTAFKPGTTSI
+1748 SVPLATFKPGTTSI

-1781 RYMTPAQGIDA
+1781 RYLTPAKGIDA
-1792 LNRGFAIS
+1792 LNRGFAVS

-1807 NPTKPV
+1807 APTKPV
-1813 STAKLGDTV
+1813 SAAKLGDTV

-1833 HSYVVVE
+1833 HAYVVVE

-1876 FGGGNAYFAPWYR
+1876 FGGGAYFAPWYR

-1895 HQVDLRDNR
+1895 HQVDLRDDR
-1904 AVLGATWLS
+1904 AVLGATRLS
-1913 KGIYEYVYYA
+1913 KGVYEYVYYA

-1931 FVAPAHAAET
+1931 FVAPAHAEET

-1949 SDSSRFVVT
+1949 SDSSRFVVM

>member
-1 MNAAMILGWLRAFRP
+1 MNAATALTWLRMFRP
-16 AIATVVILGLLAG
+16 AITTVVILGLLAG
-29 VVQTVGRSPS
+29 LIQTVGRAPTG
-39 ASVAEPPAFTI
+39 SVAEPAAFTI
-50 FPQGDDVPRLGPV
+50 LPQGVDVARLGPV
-63 TVTFVKTP
+63 TVTFVKSP
-71 EERAPDQLFQV
+71 EEKSLDQLFQV
-82 FPETKGTFA
+82 LPETKGTYA

-103 FPGFARGSTY
+103 FPGFVRGSTY

-121 DAGLL
+121 DAGLPS
-126 NAITKK
+126 AVAKK
-132 FTVAGQLT
+132 FTVTGQLA

-150 TEVPLAAQIFVQFS
+150 TEVPLAAQLFVQFS

-177 SDPVVA
+177 ADPVVA
-183 FEPALH
+183 FEPALQ

-196 TSIYRFLPSD
+196 TAIYRFVPTD

-213 HLKVPKG
+213 HLRVAKG
-220 LTSAADGVLQQD
+220 LTSAADGVLAQD
-232 FAAAFTTVMPAV
+232 FNATFTTIMPAV
-244 DSIQPDTNWI
+244 DLIQPDTSWI
-254 YCGPWQ
+254 YCGPYQ

-272 AAQAGFRIETADT
+272 AAQAGFSIRNADT
-285 GAVPPGTLKWN
+285 GAVPPGALKWN
-296 ETRTVLSW
+296 DARTVLSW
-304 NPSQRLGIQIRYKVT
+304 NPSERLGVKTRYTVT

-329 GVSANPRTS
+329 GVSVNPRTS
-338 TFVTIA
+338 TFTTIA
-344 APSVSNTTP
+344 EPSVANTQPTNG
-353 SDGEKNANR
+353 DQNAPR
-362 YGIRINFAT
+362 YGVRINFAT
-371 PMDPTTL
+371 PMDPTSL
-378 EDKVRV
+378 EDKVSV
-384 SSFTAADLE
+384 SGFSAADLE
-393 NSIYAGDTG
+393 GNVYTNENG
-402 ISINVP
+402 ITVSVG
-408 LKSSTTYTVNLLPGA
+408 LKSSTTYTVTLRPGA
-423 TDRYGQAMGG
+423 TDRYGQAMGS

-439 TSEPT
+439 TGAPT
-444 PSVSLALPGYSAAA
+444 PSVSLALPGYSSAA
-458 VYSSSADPIL
+458 VYSSSAEPIL
-468 YFQATNMPTVDFTLW
+468 YFQATNMPSVEFTLW
-483 QLSPD
+483 SLTAD
-488 DGRRL
+488 EGRRV
-493 MHEPGSMQAFTP
+493 MHDPGAIQQFK
-505 SPSLK
+505 PSLPV

-516 TVRGP
+516 TVRGA

-527 GFTSLSGGKGAL
+527 GSTSVSGKGPLA
-539 PKGYYFLN
+539 KGYYYLS
-547 TSGQYASRFA
+547 TTGGYGSYFA

-576 WAVDHDT
+576 WALDHDT

-592 RGNGPG
+592 RGSGPG
-598 LEPTEMRT
+598 LEPSEIRT
-606 DANGLASFKVPLP
+606 DANGLASFKVPVN
-619 LLGVGGYGDRP
+619 LLGNNTDRS
-630 YLLWIDGGGR
+630 YVLWIDGGGR

-648 PSMSAYQFSL
+648 PSMNAFQFSL
-658 PGDYYAREWVGH
+658 PGDYYARDWVGH
-670 LYSDRPIYRPGE
+670 LYTDRPIYRPGE

-687 GVVRADNDASYSV
+687 GVVRADDDATYTV
-700 PPADATFQIA
+700 PSADATFQIV
-710 IMNARGQQ
+710 IINARGQQ
-718 VRQDTVHPNEFGSFA
+718 VQQVTAHPNEFGSFA
-733 GSFILPSDAPTGS
+733 GSFVLPSDAPTGNYVVNIM
-746 YTVSILFS
+746 YT
-754 RGGNPWN
+754 RGNQWSVTGNS
-761 VAANTFL
+761 FL
-768 VAEFRTPEFEVSV
+768 VAEFRNPEFEVSV
-781 AAGKDSYVSGDTID
+781 AAGRASYVDGDTID

-805 GALAGA
+805 GAVTGA
-811 GLEWSAL
+811 ALEWSAL
-818 ADPYTLRVS
+818 ADPYTLRVP
-827 GYEYYSF
+827 GYEYFSF
-834 NDFDYTKPFVAR
+834 NDFDFSKPFVAR
-846 DALRAKGTAKTNGS
+846 DALRAKGTAKTDGS
-860 GVGSFGIPATLAT
+860 GAASFGIPAALAT
-873 SEGAQRFT
+873 SEGAQQFT
-881 LSATVTDQNGQAVAG
+881 VSATVTDQNGQAVAG
-896 STAVTVHPAALYAGI
+896 STTVTVHPASLYAGI

-954 TKEVIPGGGRRYRS
+954 TKETIPGGGRRYRS
-968 DAKDTLLATLSTR
+968 DPKDTLVATLSAR
-981 TNAKGEGAVFYKP
+981 TNAKGEGSVFYRP

-1017 TFLWVWGTTRAF
+1017 TYLWVWGTTRAL

-1067 ITVERGKIKTRE
+1067 ITIERGKIKTRE
-1079 VRKLATNSERIRI
+1079 VRKLATNSERLRI
-1092 PITDPSVPNVFVSV
+1092 PITDPSVPDVFVSV
-1106 VMYWPPTTGDPIPR
+1106 VMYWPPTSGDPIPR

-1125 VELPVST
+1125 VELSVST
-1132 ATRVLTVSV
+1132 ATRVLNVSV
-1141 RPDRDQAKPGDTVH
+1141 RPDRDQAKPGDTVR
-1155 YDIKVTDKSGAGVR
+1155 YDIKVTDKAGNGVR
-1169 SEVSLAVV
+1169 SEVSVAVV

-1197 FERGLGV
+1197 FERGLSV
-1204 TTGSSMAVSVDRW
+1204 TTGSSMAVSINRW

-1229 GGSGLVGQQARQ
+1229 GGSGLVSQQVRQ
-1241 DFRNTAYWSAQVT
+1241 DFRNTAYWSAQLV

-1271 TTWRMQVRAIS
+1271 TTWRMQARAIS

-1299 LLLRPALPRA
+1299 LLVRPALPRA
-1309 LRVGDTLELRA
+1309 LRVGDAVDLRA

-1326 KSDAAVT
+1326 KNDAAVNVT
-1333 VALKAEG
+1333 LKAEG
-1340 VTLTDALAKTVTI
+1340 VTVTGALARSVTI
-1353 HPSESVIVGW
+1353 HPSESVIVSW

-1368 AEGTAKLTFTATG
+1368 TEGSAKLTFTATG
-1381 PADLSDAVVQELP
+1381 PGDLADAIEQVIPIS
-1394 VLIDMT
+1394 IDMT
-1400 PETTATGGIVN
+1400 PETTATGGIVTQ
-1411 KDGQLEAI
+1411 DSQLEAI
-1419 YLPKFADT
+1419 YLPNFADT
-1427 KHGSLSVSVQ
+1427 KHGSLAVSVQ

-1443 MAEELRWLAPTTY
+1443 MADELRFLEPTTW

-1463 SRLIATIAVRRA
+1463 SRLIATLAVRRA
-1475 EKSAGVSGNRDG
+1475 EKTAGLSNNRDG

-1504 GWPWCDQPLC
+1504 GWPWCDFPTC

-1521 GWALIALGEAQRDGI
+1521 GWALVALGEAQRDGI
-1536 AVDPFVVRSSN
+1536 AIDSGVIQRSTGYVV
-1547 SYVLSYVNRPSDVAH
+1547 SYVNRSTDIAH

-1573 YALATAGGRDAVSTP
+1573 YALAAAGGRDAASVP

-1613 ETGAGSGDAHV
+1613 ESGATSGDAQV
-1624 RALFDDLAGDTIP
+1624 RALFDDLAGATIP

-1645 DSAEKRGW
+1645 DAADKRGLL
-1653 FLSNTATTGLATLA
+1653 FADTATTALSTLA
-1667 IARIRPDHAL
+1667 ISRIRPEHAL
-1677 VPQTV
+1677 VAQTV

-1690 ANGWHTP
+1690 ANGWHSS

-1710 AVATGEL
+1710 AVSTGEL
-1717 AGDYSYSVELDAKD
+1717 AGDYSYAVQLDAKD
-1731 ILSGLVKPS
+1731 VLSGLVKPNTT
-1740 GAPTTATK
+1740 PTTATK
-1748 SVPLTAFKPGTTSI
+1748 SVPLTAFKPGATSI

-1781 RYMTPAQGIDA
+1781 RYLTPAKGIDA
-1792 LNRGFAIS
+1792 LNRGFAVS

-1807 NPTKPV
+1807 APTKPV
-1813 STAKLGDTV
+1813 TTAKLGDTV

-1871 AAQRQ
+1871 AAQKQ
-1876 FGGGNAYFAPWYR
+1876 FGGGAYFAPWYR

-1895 HQVDLRDNR
+1895 HQVDLRDDR

-1913 KGIYEYVYYA
+1913 KGVYEYIYYA
-1923 RATAPGDF
+1923 RATTPGDF
-1931 FVAPAHAAET
+1931 FVAPAHAEET

>member
-1 MNAAMILGWLRAFRP
+1 MNAATLLGSLRTFRP
-16 AIATVVILGLLAG
+16 AIATLLILGLLAG
-29 VVQTVGRSPS
+29 LVQTVGRAPS
-39 ASVAEPPAFTI
+39 ASLAEPPTFTVL
-50 FPQGDDVPRLGPV
+50 PQGEDVSRLGPV
-63 TVTFVKTP
+63 TVTFAKTP
-71 EERAPDQLFQV
+71 EERAPEALFQV
-82 FPETKGTFA
+82 FPETKGTYA

-103 FPGFARGSTY
+103 FPGFVRGSTY
-113 TVNVPARP
+113 SVNVPARP
-121 DAGLL
+121 EAGLS

-132 FTVAGQLT
+132 FTVTGQLT
-140 VQQVIPGDGD
+140 VQQIIPGDGD
-150 TEVPLAAQIFVQFS
+150 TEVPLAAQLFVQFS

-177 SDPVVA
+177 TDPVVT

-189 GTGEWLN
+189 GSGEWLN

-213 HLKVPKG
+213 HLKVAKG

-232 FAAAFTTVMPAV
+232 FNATFTTILPGV

-260 QVDVTFNQPMDP
+260 QVDVTFNQPMDA
-272 AAQAGFRIETADT
+272 AAQAGFRIENAGT

-296 ETRTVLSW
+296 DARTVLTW
-304 NPSQRLGIQIRYKVT
+304 NPSERLGVKTQYKVT

-329 GVSANPRTS
+329 GVSVNPRTS
-338 TFVTIA
+338 TFTTIA
-344 APSVSNTTP
+344 QPSVANTQP
-353 SDGEKNANR
+353 SDGEKNASR

-378 EDKVRV
+378 ENKVRV
-384 SSFTAADLE
+384 SGFNADDVEKAVSTGE
-393 NSIYAGDTG
+393 NG
-402 ISINVP
+402 ISVSLG
-408 LKSSTTYTVNLLPGA
+408 LKSSTTYTVTLLPGA

-433 YQFTFT
+433 FEFSFT
-439 TSEPT
+439 TGAPT
-444 PSVSLALPGYSAAA
+444 PSVSLALPGYSGAA
-458 VYSSSADPIL
+458 VYSSSAEPIL
-468 YFQATNMPTVDFTLW
+468 YFQATNMPSVDFTLW
-483 QLSPD
+483 QLTPD
-488 DGRRL
+488 EGRRL
-493 MHEPGSMQAFTP
+493 MHDPGSMQAF
-505 SPSLK
+505 SPTQK

-516 TVRGP
+516 TNRGE
-521 KDEVIL
+521 KDEVVL
-527 GFTSLSGGKGAL
+527 GSTSLSGSKSAL
-539 PKGYYFLN
+539 TKGYYYLN
-547 TSGQYASRFA
+547 TSGQYGSRFA

-576 WAVDHDT
+576 WALDHDT

-598 LEPTEMRT
+598 LEPAEIRT
-606 DANGLASFKVPLP
+606 DANGLASFKVPVP
-619 LLGVGGYGDRP
+619 VLGYSGDRS
-630 YLLWIDGGGR
+630 YVLWVDGGGR
-640 NAVTSTRW
+640 SAVTSTRW
-648 PSMSAYQFSL
+648 PSMNAFQFSL

-670 LYSDRPIYRPGE
+670 LYTDRPIYRPGE
-682 TVQWK
+682 TVEWK
-687 GVVRADNDASYSV
+687 GVVRRDDDAAYSL
-700 PPADATFQIA
+700 PSTDATFEIA
-710 IMNARGQQ
+710 IVNARGQQ
-718 VRQDTVHPNEFGSFA
+718 VRQVSAQPNEFGSFA
-733 GSFILPSDAPTGS
+733 GSFVLPSDAPTGS
-746 YTVSILFS
+746 YFVNIMFT
-754 RGGNPWN
+754 RGTSWN
-761 VAANTFL
+761 VAGNSFL
-768 VAEFRTPEFEVSV
+768 VAEFRKPEFEVGV
-781 AAGKDSYVSGDTID
+781 AAGRASYVDGDTID

-805 GALAGA
+805 GAVGGA
-811 GLEWSAL
+811 GLEWSAI
-818 ADPYTLRVS
+818 ADPYTLRVP
-827 GYEYYSF
+827 GYEYFSF
-834 NDFDYTKPFVAR
+834 NDFDYNKPYVAR
-846 DALRAKGTAKTNGS
+846 DALRAKGTAKTDQNG
-860 GVGSFGIPATLAT
+860 VASFGVPAALAT
-873 SEGAQRFT
+873 SEGAQQFT
-881 LSATVTDQNGQAVAG
+881 LGAAVQDQNGQVVAG
-896 STAVTVHPAALYAGI
+896 STTVTVHPASLYAGI

-954 TKEVIPGGGRRYRS
+954 TKETVPGGGRRYRS
-968 DAKDTLLATLSTR
+968 DAKDTLVATLSAR
-981 TNAKGEGAVFYKP
+981 TNAKGEGAVTYRP

-1008 AKGRTSRSA
+1008 ARGRTSRSA

-1067 ITVERGKIKTRE
+1067 ITIERGKIKTRE
-1079 VRKLATNSERIRI
+1079 VRKLATNSERLRI
-1092 PITDPSVPNVFVSV
+1092 PITDASVPDVFVSV
-1106 VMYWPPTTGDPIPR
+1106 VMYWPPTSGDPIPR

-1132 ATRVLTVSV
+1132 ATRVLNVSV
-1141 RPDRDQAKPGDTVH
+1141 RPDRDQAKPGDTVR
-1155 YDIKVTDKSGAGVR
+1155 YDIKVTDKAGNGVR
-1169 SEVSLAVV
+1169 SELSLAVV

-1204 TTGSSMAVSVDRW
+1204 TTGSSMAVSIDRW
-1217 NDVIAEAPRQGK
+1217 NDVIAEAARQGK
-1229 GGSGLVGQQARQ
+1229 GGSGLVGQQVRQ
-1241 DFRNTAYWSAQVT
+1241 DFKNTAYWSAQVV

-1271 TTWRMQVRAIS
+1271 TTWRMQARAIS

-1293 LLSTQP
+1293 LVSTQP

-1309 LRVGDTLELRA
+1309 LRVGDAVDLRA

-1326 KSDAAVT
+1326 KSDAAVSVT
-1333 VALKAEG
+1333 LKAEG
-1340 VTLTDALAKTVTI
+1340 VTMTGALSQNVTI
-1353 HPSESVIVGW
+1353 HPNESVIVSW

-1381 PADLSDAVVQELP
+1381 PADLSDAVEQTLP

-1400 PETTATGGIVN
+1400 PETTATGGIVT
-1411 KDGQLEAI
+1411 KDGQLEAV
-1419 YLPKFADT
+1419 YLPNFADT

-1437 SALTGS
+1437 SALTGAMS
-1443 MAEELRWLAPTTY
+1443 DELKWLTPITN

-1463 SRLIATIAVRRA
+1463 SRLIATLAVRRA
-1475 EKSAGVSGNRDG
+1475 EKSAGVSSNRDG
-1487 RIASDVAGLIGR
+1487 GIASDVAGLIGR

-1504 GWPWCDQPLC
+1504 GWPWCDHPLC
-1514 QTDPNVT
+1514 QSDPNVT
-1521 GWALIALGEAQRDGI
+1521 GWVLVALGEAQRDGI
-1536 AVDPFVVRSSN
+1536 AVDSGVIRSST
-1547 SYVLSYVNRPSDVAH
+1547 SYVFSVVNRSTDIAH

-1573 YALATAGGRDAVSTP
+1573 YALASAGGRDAASVP

-1599 LGNWGRAYLLLALS
+1599 LGNWGRAYLVLALRES
-1613 ETGAGSGDAHV
+1613 GATTDDAQV
-1624 RALFDDLAGDTIP
+1624 RALFDDLAGATIP

-1645 DSAEKRGW
+1645 DAVDRRGS
-1653 FLSNTATTGLATLA
+1653 FLTSTATTALATLA
-1667 IARIRPDHAL
+1667 IARIRPEHAL

-1682 RWLVIGRG
+1682 RWLVISRG
-1690 ANGWHTP
+1690 ANGWHSS
-1697 IDRAMGVLALSSY
+1697 IDRAMGVLAFSSY
-1710 AVATGEL
+1710 AVSTGEL
-1717 AGDYSYSVELDAKD
+1717 AGDYSYAVQLDAKD
-1731 ILSGLVKPS
+1731 VLSGLVKPNTT
-1740 GAPTTATK
+1740 PTTATK
-1748 SVPLTAFKPGTTSI
+1748 LVPLAAFKPGTTSV

-1781 RYMTPAQGIDA
+1781 RYLTPAKGIDA
-1792 LNRGFAIS
+1792 LNRGFAVS

-1807 NPTKPV
+1807 APTKPI
-1813 STAKLGDTV
+1813 SAARLGETV
-1822 RVTVTVMVQSD
+1822 RVTVTVMVKSD
-1833 HSYVVVE
+1833 HAYVVVE

-1871 AAQRQ
+1871 AAQKQ
-1876 FGGGNAYFAPWYR
+1876 FGGDAYFAPWYR

-1895 HQVDLRDNR
+1895 HQVDLRDDR
-1904 AVLGATWLS
+1904 AVLSATRLS
-1913 KGIYEYVYYA
+1913 KGVYEYVYYA

-1931 FVAPAHAAET
+1931 FVAPAHAEET